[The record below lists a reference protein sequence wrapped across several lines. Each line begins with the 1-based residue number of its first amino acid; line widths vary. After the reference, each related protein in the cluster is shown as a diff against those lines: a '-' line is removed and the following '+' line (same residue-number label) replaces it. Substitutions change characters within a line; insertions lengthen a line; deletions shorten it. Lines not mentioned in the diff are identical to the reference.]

1 MNIKDILHQPG
12 HVARTGVMPDR
23 SPFLS
28 IGKKG
33 QVVEGVISKISDK
46 ISISF
51 NGIEVAVPHSA
62 VRGATEGET
71 RKFQIM
77 DVSKD
82 NIVLK
87 EVGNTYSQ
95 GSTRALASTKVP
107 DNAGV
112 YSNNN
117 DVKVNAQVAAEDKE
131 AVKNIAI
138 LTGEDY
144 ASIEKEEGN
153 IENCKEDELERAA
166 QKVKEQKEWKEFYQE
181 SNKELCQQLKEGLEN
196 IQKQG
201 FLDQKSESQIAQ
213 VLREADIPPT
223 LENISRVVSALQMSL
238 VAGDMSDK
246 AKSYIISNGMPPTIE
261 NIYHGQYSGSDAYGM
276 SVYDQEIWESLKGQ
290 IEDIIDIAGLGMQTA
305 TDDAKWLLANDLPV
319 TIDNLRTL
327 DVLRDIKDNTTLD
340 KALVQIVQAM
350 AAGSGAEQAL
360 LDTSQ
365 FTIARDLINSFNAV
379 NDGDIVTAIKIIAN
393 NAISNNA
400 IQYNTGGNGEVQE
413 LNLALL
419 KQAGMENEN
428 NGTGS
433 TAVIPENITDG
444 MSEQEIQAVIAKKN
458 IAEICLKM
466 TVQSVGVMAEKG
478 INIET
483 APLENIVKE
492 LRDIENA
499 YYMSRYGISAEMAD
513 KELGLMQEALQ
524 KTSDIANAPASVI
537 GMGIRQM
544 NLISF
549 NELHAAAVSETAN
562 KNQFMEIYEK
572 VATEPDKNFGDS
584 IEKAFQ
590 RSVPDILQSLGL
602 EDTQANE
609 RAVRILG
616 YNSMEITEDNIN
628 AVKEYDASL
637 NRIIDNMKPS
647 VVLDII
653 RNGSNPLEKSVEE
666 LDRELAGIASDK
678 GVTQEE
684 KYSRYLW
691 QLERSNSI
699 TEQER
704 DGYIGV
710 YRLLNNIEKTDG
722 AAIGAVI
729 QSKREMTLGNLLS
742 AVRSIKGRGIDVE
755 VDNNYGRLEGLVY
768 HSKPITA
775 QIDSGFNPDNNENG
789 SNSGNRYYQG
799 LVSEAID
806 NITPD
811 SVNEISDGDMEKLLN
826 TSLEKFAEEMKSR
839 SPENKLMREYYDKQA
854 EEVRDMMQNR
864 AEADLYL
871 ANMQIPSTVASLGAA
886 IQMVKEGY
894 SPVKDCYGR
903 RNILGEKEKKEFEE
917 AADSM
922 AESLGSE
929 ESIKAE
935 CEKTRKY
942 MEEILSRSYCAP
954 DITSDELMKLKS
966 LGRGIQLHGMMAG
979 RRSYDIPIV
988 TGDTITNMNVTV
1000 LSGQGD
1006 KGKVKISVGN
1016 AGAESEP
1023 GKHINI
1029 SAEFKIS
1036 NGAVKGLVVCSN
1048 RESYEAVQES
1058 SMELKREMKEAGFE
1072 VKNIS
1077 CSLGAVRGG
1086 IIDEKINLDD
1096 NTSTASLYKAAKITA
1111 CYLSDIIKNIESQ

>member
-1 MNIKDILHQPG
+1 MNIKDIMHPQAA
-12 HVARTGVMPDR
+12 ARTGAMPDKN
-23 SPFLS
+23 PFLS
-28 IGKKG
+28 IGRKG
-33 QVVEGVISKISDK
+33 QVVEGVVSKVSDK

-62 VRGATEGET
+62 VRNATEGET

-87 EVGNTYSQ
+87 EVGNTYNQ
-95 GSTRALASTKVP
+95 GMPVTPASAKVP
-107 DNAGV
+107 ENAGV
-112 YSNNN
+112 YSKNSNIK
-117 DVKVNAQVAAEDKE
+117 DNAQVAAEDKE

-144 ASIEKEEGN
+144 ESIEKEEGS
-153 IENCKEDELERAA
+153 IEDCKEDDLERAA
-166 QKVKEQKEWKEFYQE
+166 QRVKEQKEWKEFYQE
-181 SNKELCQQLKEGLEN
+181 SNKELCRQLQEGLEN

-213 VLREADIPPT
+213 ILREADIPAT
-223 LENISRVVSALQMSL
+223 LDNISRVVSALQMSQTAW
-238 VAGDMSDK
+238 VMSDN
-246 AKSYIISNGMPPTIE
+246 AKSYIISKGMSPTIE
-261 NIYHGQYSGSDAYGM
+261 NIYHGQYSGSDAYDM
-276 SVYDQEIWESLKGQ
+276 SVYDQELWGQLEGQ
-290 IEDIIDIAGLGMQTA
+290 IEDIIGLAGLGTQTA
-305 TDDAKWLLANDLPV
+305 TDDAKWLLANDLPI

-327 DVLRDIKDNTTLD
+327 DVLRGIKENMTLD

-350 AAGSGAEQAL
+350 AAGSEAEQAV

-365 FTIARDLINSFNAV
+365 FIIARDIINGFNSV
-379 NDGDIVTAIKIIAN
+379 KDGDIITAINIMAN
-393 NAISNNA
+393 NAA
-400 IQYNTGGNGEVQE
+400 QYNTGADGEVQE
-413 LNLALL
+413 LSLALL
-419 KQAGMENEN
+419 KQAGKENEN
-428 NGTGS
+428 NS
-433 TAVIPENITDG
+433 NSAANTAVIPENIIDG

-466 TVQSVGVMAEKG
+466 TVQSVGLMAGKG
-478 INIET
+478 INVET
-483 APLENIVKE
+483 APLESIVKE
-492 LRDIENA
+492 LREIENA
-499 YYMSRYGISAEMAD
+499 YYMARFGIQGDMAD

-562 KNQFMEIYEK
+562 RNQFMETYEK

-602 EDTQANE
+602 EDTQANK

-616 YNSMEITEDNIN
+616 YNSMEITEDNIS

-647 VVLDII
+647 VVLDMI
-653 RNGSNPLEKSVEE
+653 RNGSNPLNKSIEE
-666 LDRELAGIASDK
+666 LDRELAGIAYDK
-678 GVTQEE
+678 GVTPEE

-691 QLERSNSI
+691 QLERSNAI

-742 AVRSIKGRGIDVE
+742 AVRSIKGSGIDVE
-755 VDNNYGRLEGLVY
+755 VDNDYGRLESLVY
-768 HSKPITA
+768 HSKPITM
-775 QIDSGFNPDNNENG
+775 QLDSGFNPDNRDNG
-789 SNSGNRYYQG
+789 QDSGNRYYQG

-811 SVNEISDGDMEKLLN
+811 SVNEMSDGDMEKILD

-871 ANMQIPSTVASLGAA
+871 ANMQIPVTVASLGAA
-886 IQMVKEGY
+886 IQMIKEGY
-894 SPVKDCYGR
+894 SPVKECYNR

-917 AADSM
+917 TADNM
-922 AESLGSE
+922 AESLDSE
-929 ESIKAE
+929 ESIKSE
-935 CEKTRKY
+935 CEKARKY
-942 MEEILSRSYCAP
+942 MEEILSRSYCEP

-979 RRSYDIPIV
+979 RRSYDIPVI
-988 TGDTITNMNVTV
+988 TGDTVTNMNVTI
-1000 LSGQGD
+1000 LSGQDD
-1006 KGKVKISVGN
+1006 KGKVRISISNANEDGN
-1016 AGAESEP
+1016 GQNL
-1023 GKHINI
+1023 NI

-1036 NGAVKGLVVCSN
+1036 GSAVKGIVSCSN
-1048 RESYEAVQES
+1048 REAYEMVKES
-1058 SMELKREMKEAGFE
+1058 SMELKENMADAGFE

-1077 CSLGAVRGG
+1077 CSLGTPRGG
-1086 IIDEKINLDD
+1086 IPDEKINLG
-1096 NTSTASLYKAAKITA
+1096 NNASTSVLYKAAKIAT
-1111 CYLSDIIKNIESQ
+1111 CYLSGIVKNIENQ

>member
-1 MNIKDILHQPG
+1 MNIKDIMHPQAA
-12 HVARTGVMPDR
+12 ARTGAMPDKN
-23 SPFLS
+23 PFLS
-28 IGKKG
+28 IGRKG
-33 QVVEGVISKISDK
+33 QVVEGVVSKVSDK

-62 VRGATEGET
+62 VRNATEGET

-87 EVGNTYSQ
+87 EVGNTYNQ
-95 GSTRALASTKVP
+95 GMPVTPASAKVP
-107 DNAGV
+107 ENAGV
-112 YSNNN
+112 YSKNSNIK
-117 DVKVNAQVAAEDKE
+117 DNAQVAAEDKE

-144 ASIEKEEGN
+144 ESIEKEEGS
-153 IENCKEDELERAA
+153 IEDCKEDDLERAA
-166 QKVKEQKEWKEFYQE
+166 QRVKEQKEWKEFYQE
-181 SNKELCQQLKEGLEN
+181 SNKELCRQLQEGLEN

-213 VLREADIPPT
+213 ILREADIPAT
-223 LENISRVVSALQMSL
+223 LDNISRVVSALQMSQTAW
-238 VAGDMSDK
+238 VMSDN
-246 AKSYIISNGMPPTIE
+246 AKSYIISKGMSPTIE
-261 NIYHGQYSGSDAYGM
+261 NIYHGQYSGSDAYDM
-276 SVYDQEIWESLKGQ
+276 SVYDQELWGQLEGQ
-290 IEDIIDIAGLGMQTA
+290 IEDIIGLAGLGTQTA
-305 TDDAKWLLANDLPV
+305 TDDAKWLLANDLPI

-327 DVLRDIKDNTTLD
+327 DVLRGIKENMTLD

-350 AAGSGAEQAL
+350 AAGSEAEQAV

-365 FTIARDLINSFNAV
+365 FIIARDIINGFNSV
-379 NDGDIVTAIKIIAN
+379 KDGDIITAINIMAN
-393 NAISNNA
+393 NAA
-400 IQYNTGGNGEVQE
+400 QYNTGADGEVQE
-413 LNLALL
+413 LSLALL
-419 KQAGMENEN
+419 KQAGKENEN
-428 NGTGS
+428 NS
-433 TAVIPENITDG
+433 NSAANTAVIPENIIDG

-466 TVQSVGVMAEKG
+466 TVQSVGLMAGKG
-478 INIET
+478 INVET
-483 APLENIVKE
+483 APLESIVKE
-492 LRDIENA
+492 LREIENA
-499 YYMSRYGISAEMAD
+499 YYMARFGIQGDMAD

-562 KNQFMEIYEK
+562 RNQFMETYEK

-616 YNSMEITEDNIN
+616 YNSMEITEDNIS

-647 VVLDII
+647 VVLDMI
-653 RNGSNPLEKSVEE
+653 RNGSNPLNKSIEE
-666 LDRELAGIASDK
+666 LDRELAGIAYDK
-678 GVTQEE
+678 GVTPEE

-691 QLERSNSI
+691 QLERSNAI

-742 AVRSIKGRGIDVE
+742 AVRSIKGSGIDVE
-755 VDNNYGRLEGLVY
+755 VDNDYGRLESLVY
-768 HSKPITA
+768 HSKPITM
-775 QIDSGFNPDNNENG
+775 QLDSGFNPDSGESG
-789 SNSGNRYYQG
+789 QDSGNRYYQG

-811 SVNEISDGDMEKLLN
+811 SVNEMSDGDMEKILD

-871 ANMQIPSTVASLGAA
+871 ANMQIPVTVASLGAA
-886 IQMVKEGY
+886 IQMIKEGY
-894 SPVKDCYGR
+894 SPVKECYNR

-917 AADSM
+917 TADNM
-922 AESLGSE
+922 AESLDSE
-929 ESIKAE
+929 ESIKSE
-935 CEKTRKY
+935 CEKARKY
-942 MEEILSRSYCAP
+942 MEEILSRSYCEP

-979 RRSYDIPIV
+979 RRSYDIPVI
-988 TGDTITNMNVTV
+988 TGDTVTNMNVTI
-1000 LSGQGD
+1000 LSGQDD
-1006 KGKVKISVGN
+1006 KGKVRISISNANEDGN
-1016 AGAESEP
+1016 GQNL
-1023 GKHINI
+1023 NI

-1036 NGAVKGLVVCSN
+1036 GSAVKGIVSCSN
-1048 RESYEAVQES
+1048 RESYEAVKES
-1058 SMELKREMKEAGFE
+1058 SMELKENMADAGFE

-1077 CSLGAVRGG
+1077 CSLGTPRGG
-1086 IIDEKINLDD
+1086 IPDEKINLG
-1096 NTSTASLYKAAKITA
+1096 NNASTSVLYKAAKIAT
-1111 CYLSDIIKNIESQ
+1111 CYLSGIVKNIENQ

>member
-1 MNIKDILHQPG
+1 MNIKDIMHPQAA
-12 HVARTGVMPDR
+12 ARTGAMPDKN
-23 SPFLS
+23 PFLS
-28 IGKKG
+28 IGRKG
-33 QVVEGVISKISDK
+33 QVVEGVVSKVSDK

-62 VRGATEGET
+62 VRNATEGET

-87 EVGNTYSQ
+87 EVGNTYNQ
-95 GSTRALASTKVP
+95 GMPVTPASAKVP
-107 DNAGV
+107 ENAGV
-112 YSNNN
+112 YSKNSNIK
-117 DVKVNAQVAAEDKE
+117 DNAQVAAEDKE

-144 ASIEKEEGN
+144 ESIEKEEGS
-153 IENCKEDELERAA
+153 IEGCKEEDLERAA
-166 QKVKEQKEWKEFYQE
+166 QRVKEQKEWKDFYQE
-181 SNKELCQQLKEGLEN
+181 SNKELCRQLQEGLEN

-213 VLREADIPPT
+213 ILREADIPAT
-223 LENISRVVSALQMSL
+223 LENISRVVSALQMSQTAW
-238 VAGDMSDK
+238 VMSDN
-246 AKSYIISNGMPPTIE
+246 AKSYIISKGMSPTIE
-261 NIYHGQYSGSDAYGM
+261 NIYHGQYSGSDAYDM
-276 SVYDQEIWESLKGQ
+276 SVYDQELWGQLEGQ
-290 IEDIIDIAGLGMQTA
+290 IEDIIGLAGLGTQTA
-305 TDDAKWLLANDLPV
+305 TDDAKWLLANDLPI

-327 DVLRDIKDNTTLD
+327 DVLRGIKENMTLD

-350 AAGSGAEQAL
+350 AAGSEAEQAV

-365 FTIARDLINSFNAV
+365 FIIARDIINGFNSV
-379 NDGDIVTAIKIIAN
+379 KDGDIITAINIMAN
-393 NAISNNA
+393 NAA
-400 IQYNTGGNGEVQE
+400 QYNTGADGEVQE
-413 LNLALL
+413 LSLALL
-419 KQAGMENEN
+419 KQAGKENEN
-428 NGTGS
+428 NS
-433 TAVIPENITDG
+433 NSAANTAVIPENIIDG

-466 TVQSVGVMAEKG
+466 TVQSVGLMAGKG
-478 INIET
+478 INVET

-492 LRDIENA
+492 LREIENA
-499 YYMSRYGISAEMAD
+499 YYMARFGIQGDMAD

-562 KNQFMEIYEK
+562 RNQFMETYEK

-616 YNSMEITEDNIN
+616 YNSMEITEDNIS

-647 VVLDII
+647 VVLDMI
-653 RNGSNPLEKSVEE
+653 RNGSNPLNKSIEE
-666 LDRELAGIASDK
+666 LDRELAGIAYDK
-678 GVTQEE
+678 GVTPEE

-691 QLERSNSI
+691 QLERSNAI

-742 AVRSIKGRGIDVE
+742 AVRSIKGSGIDVE
-755 VDNNYGRLEGLVY
+755 VDNDYGRLESLVY
-768 HSKPITA
+768 HSKPITM
-775 QIDSGFNPDNNENG
+775 QLDSGFNPDNRDNG
-789 SNSGNRYYQG
+789 QDSGNRYYQG

-811 SVNEISDGDMEKLLN
+811 SVNEMSDGDMEKILD

-871 ANMQIPSTVASLGAA
+871 ANMQIPVTVASLGAA
-886 IQMVKEGY
+886 IQMIKEGY
-894 SPVKDCYGR
+894 SPVKECYNR

-917 AADSM
+917 TADNM
-922 AESLGSE
+922 AEALDSE
-929 ESIKAE
+929 ESIKSE
-935 CEKTRKY
+935 CEKARKY
-942 MEEILSRSYCAP
+942 MEEILSRSYCEP

-979 RRSYDIPIV
+979 RRSYDIPVI
-988 TGDTITNMNVTV
+988 TGDTVTNMNVTI
-1000 LSGQGD
+1000 LSGQDD
-1006 KGKVKISVGN
+1006 KGKVRISISNANEDGN
-1016 AGAESEP
+1016 GQNL
-1023 GKHINI
+1023 NI

-1036 NGAVKGLVVCSN
+1036 GSAVKGIVSCSN
-1048 RESYEAVQES
+1048 REAYEMVKES
-1058 SMELKREMKEAGFE
+1058 SMELKENMADAGFE

-1077 CSLGAVRGG
+1077 CSLGTPRGG
-1086 IIDEKINLDD
+1086 IPDEKINLG
-1096 NTSTASLYKAAKITA
+1096 NNASTSVLYKAAKIAT
-1111 CYLSDIIKNIESQ
+1111 CYLSGVVKNIENQ

>member
-1 MNIKDILHQPG
+1 M
-12 HVARTGVMPDR
+12 
-23 SPFLS
+23 
-28 IGKKG
+28 
-33 QVVEGVISKISDK
+33 
-46 ISISF
+46 
-51 NGIEVAVPHSA
+51 
-62 VRGATEGET
+62 
-71 RKFQIM
+71 
-77 DVSKD
+77 
-82 NIVLK
+82 
-87 EVGNTYSQ
+87 
-95 GSTRALASTKVP
+95 
-107 DNAGV
+107 
-112 YSNNN
+112 
-117 DVKVNAQVAAEDKE
+117 AAEDKE

-144 ASIEKEEGN
+144 ESIEKEEGS
-153 IENCKEDELERAA
+153 IEDCKEEDLERAA
-166 QKVKEQKEWKEFYQE
+166 QRVKEQKEWKEFYQE
-181 SNKELCQQLKEGLEN
+181 SNKELCRQLQEGLEN

-213 VLREADIPPT
+213 ILREADIPTT
-223 LENISRVVSALQMSL
+223 LENISRVVSALQMSQTAW
-238 VAGDMSDK
+238 VMSDN
-246 AKSYIISNGMPPTIE
+246 AKSYIISKGMSPTIE
-261 NIYHGQYSGSDAYGM
+261 NIYHGQYSGSDAYDM
-276 SVYDQEIWESLKGQ
+276 SVYDQELWGQLKGQ
-290 IEDIIDIAGLGMQTA
+290 IEDIIGLAGLGTQTA
-305 TDDAKWLLANDLPV
+305 TDDAKWLLANDLPI

-327 DVLRDIKDNTTLD
+327 DVLRGIKENMTLD

-350 AAGSGAEQAL
+350 AAGSEAEQAV

-365 FTIARDLINSFNAV
+365 FIIARDIINGFNSV
-379 NDGDIVTAIKIIAN
+379 KDGDIITAINIMAN
-393 NAISNNA
+393 NAA
-400 IQYNTGGNGEVQE
+400 QYNTGADGEVQE
-413 LNLALL
+413 LSLALL
-419 KQAGMENEN
+419 KQAGKENEN
-428 NGTGS
+428 NS
-433 TAVIPENITDG
+433 NSAANTAVIPENIIDG

-466 TVQSVGVMAEKG
+466 TVQSVGLMAGKG
-478 INIET
+478 INVET
-483 APLENIVKE
+483 APLESIVKE
-492 LRDIENA
+492 LREIENA
-499 YYMSRYGISAEMAD
+499 YYMARFGIQGDMAD

-562 KNQFMEIYEK
+562 RNQFMETYEK

-616 YNSMEITEDNIN
+616 YNSMEITEDNIS

-647 VVLDII
+647 VVLDMI
-653 RNGSNPLEKSVEE
+653 RNGSNPLNKSIEE
-666 LDRELAGIASDK
+666 LDRELAGIAYDK
-678 GVTQEE
+678 GVTPEE

-691 QLERSNSI
+691 QLERSNAI

-742 AVRSIKGRGIDVE
+742 AVRSIKGSGIDVE
-755 VDNNYGRLEGLVY
+755 VDNDYGRLESLVY
-768 HSKPITA
+768 HSKPITM
-775 QIDSGFNPDNNENG
+775 QLDSGFNPDSGESG
-789 SNSGNRYYQG
+789 QDSGNRYYQG

-811 SVNEISDGDMEKLLN
+811 SVNEMSDGDMEKILD

-871 ANMQIPSTVASLGAA
+871 ANMQIPVTVASLGAA
-886 IQMVKEGY
+886 IQMIKEGY
-894 SPVKDCYGR
+894 SPIKECYNR

-917 AADSM
+917 TADNM
-922 AESLGSE
+922 AESLDSE
-929 ESIKAE
+929 ESIKSE
-935 CEKTRKY
+935 CEKARKY
-942 MEEILSRSYCAP
+942 MEEILSRSYCEP

-979 RRSYDIPIV
+979 RRSYDIPVI
-988 TGDTITNMNVTV
+988 TGDTVTNMNVTI
-1000 LSGQGD
+1000 LSGQDD
-1006 KGKVKISVGN
+1006 KGKVRISISNANEDGN
-1016 AGAESEP
+1016 GQNL
-1023 GKHINI
+1023 NI

-1036 NGAVKGLVVCSN
+1036 GSAVKGIVSCSN
-1048 RESYEAVQES
+1048 REAYEMVKES
-1058 SMELKREMKEAGFE
+1058 SMELKENMANHRF
-1072 VKNIS
+1072 
-1077 CSLGAVRGG
+1077 
-1086 IIDEKINLDD
+1086 
-1096 NTSTASLYKAAKITA
+1096 
-1111 CYLSDIIKNIESQ
+1111 

>member
-1 MNIKDILHQPG
+1 MNIKDIMHPQ
-12 HVARTGVMPDR
+12 VAARTGAMPDK

-28 IGKKG
+28 IGRKG
-33 QVVEGVISKISDK
+33 QVVEGVVSKVSDK

-62 VRGATEGET
+62 VRNATEGAT

-87 EVGNTYSQ
+87 EVGNTYNQ
-95 GSTRALASTKVP
+95 GMPVTPASAKVP
-107 DNAGV
+107 ENAGV
-112 YSNNN
+112 YSKNSNIK
-117 DVKVNAQVAAEDKE
+117 DNAQAAAEDKE

-144 ASIEKEEGN
+144 ESIEKEEGS
-153 IENCKEDELERAA
+153 IEDCKEEDLGRAA
-166 QKVKEQKEWKEFYQE
+166 QRVKEQKEWKEFYQE
-181 SNKELCQQLKEGLEN
+181 SNKELCRQLQEGLEN

-213 VLREADIPPT
+213 ILREADIPAT
-223 LENISRVVSALQMSL
+223 LENISRVVSALQMSQTAW
-238 VAGDMSDK
+238 VMSDN
-246 AKSYIISNGMPPTIE
+246 AKSYIISKGMPPTIE
-261 NIYHGQYSGSDAYGM
+261 NIYHGQYSGSDAYDM
-276 SVYDQEIWESLKGQ
+276 SVYDQELWGQLKGQ
-290 IEDIIDIAGLGMQTA
+290 IEDIIGLAGLGTQTA
-305 TDDAKWLLANDLPV
+305 TDDAKWLLANDMPI

-327 DVLRDIKDNTTLD
+327 DVLRDIKDNMTLD

-350 AAGSGAEQAL
+350 AAGSEAEQAV

-365 FTIARDLINSFNAV
+365 FIIARDIINSFNSV
-379 NDGDIVTAIKIIAN
+379 KDGDIITAINIMAN
-393 NAISNNA
+393 NATL
-400 IQYNTGGNGEVQE
+400 YNTGTDGEVQE
-413 LNLALL
+413 INLAIL
-419 KQAGMENEN
+419 KQAGKENEI
-428 NGTGS
+428 NGGS
-433 TAVIPENITDG
+433 AADAPVIPENIIDG

-466 TVQSVGVMAEKG
+466 TVQSVGLMAGKG

-492 LRDIENA
+492 LREIENA
-499 YYMSRYGISAEMAD
+499 YYMARFGIQGDMAD

-562 KNQFMEIYEK
+562 RNQFLETYEK

-616 YNSMEITEDNIN
+616 YNSMEITEDNIS

-647 VVLDII
+647 VVLDMI
-653 RNGSNPLEKSVEE
+653 RNGSNPLNKSIEE
-666 LDRELAGIASDK
+666 LDRELAGIAYDK
-678 GVTQEE
+678 GVTPEE

-691 QLERSNSI
+691 QLERSNAI

-742 AVRSIKGRGIDVE
+742 AVRSIKGSGIDVE
-755 VDNNYGRLEGLVY
+755 VDNDYGKLESIIY
-768 HSKPITA
+768 HSKPITM
-775 QIDSGFNPDNNENG
+775 QLDSGFNPDKGESG
-789 SNSGNRYYQG
+789 QDSGNRYYQG
-799 LVSEAID
+799 LVSEAMD

-811 SVNEISDGDMEKLLN
+811 SVNEMSDGDMEKILD

-871 ANMQIPSTVASLGAA
+871 ASMQIPVTVASLGAA
-886 IQMVKEGY
+886 IQMIKEGY
-894 SPVKDCYGR
+894 SPVKECYNR

-917 AADSM
+917 TADNM
-922 AESLGSE
+922 AEALDSE
-929 ESIKAE
+929 ESIKSE
-935 CEKTRKY
+935 CEKARKY
-942 MEEILSRSYCAP
+942 MEEILSRSYCEP

-979 RRSYDIPIV
+979 RRSYDIPVI
-988 TGDTITNMNVTV
+988 TGDTVTNMNVTI
-1000 LSGQGD
+1000 LSGKDD
-1006 KGKVKISVGN
+1006 KGKVKISVSNANEDGN
-1016 AGAESEP
+1016 AQNL
-1023 GKHINI
+1023 NI

-1036 NGAVKGLVVCSN
+1036 GSAVKGIVSCSS
-1048 RESYEAVQES
+1048 REAYEMVKES
-1058 SMELKREMKEAGFE
+1058 SMELKESMADAGFE

-1077 CSLGAVRGG
+1077 CSLGTLRGG
-1086 IIDEKINLDD
+1086 IPDEKINLGS
-1096 NTSTASLYKAAKITA
+1096 NASTSVLYKAAKIAT
-1111 CYLSDIIKNIESQ
+1111 CYLSGIVKNIENQ

>member
-1 MNIKDILHQPG
+1 MNIKDIMHPQAA
-12 HVARTGVMPDR
+12 ARTGAMPDKN
-23 SPFLS
+23 PFLS
-28 IGKKG
+28 IGRKG
-33 QVVEGVISKISDK
+33 QVVEGVVSKVSDK

-62 VRGATEGET
+62 VRNATEGET

-87 EVGNTYSQ
+87 EVGNTYNQ
-95 GSTRALASTKVP
+95 GMPVTPASAKVP
-107 DNAGV
+107 ENAGV
-112 YSNNN
+112 YSKNSNIK
-117 DVKVNAQVAAEDKE
+117 DNAQVAAEDKE

-144 ASIEKEEGN
+144 ESIEKEEGS
-153 IENCKEDELERAA
+153 IEDCKEEDLERAA
-166 QKVKEQKEWKEFYQE
+166 QRVKEQKEWKEFYQE
-181 SNKELCQQLKEGLEN
+181 SNKELCRQLQEGLEN

-213 VLREADIPPT
+213 ILREADIPAT
-223 LENISRVVSALQMSL
+223 LENISRVVSALQMSQTAW
-238 VAGDMSDK
+238 VMSDN
-246 AKSYIISNGMPPTIE
+246 AKSYIISKGMSPTIE
-261 NIYHGQYSGSDAYGM
+261 NIYHGQYSGSDAYDM
-276 SVYDQEIWESLKGQ
+276 SVYDQELWGQLKGQ
-290 IEDIIDIAGLGMQTA
+290 IEDIIGLAGLGTQTA
-305 TDDAKWLLANDLPV
+305 TDDAKWLLANDLPI

-327 DVLRDIKDNTTLD
+327 DVLRGIKENMTLD

-350 AAGSGAEQAL
+350 AAGSEAEQAV

-365 FTIARDLINSFNAV
+365 FIIARDIINGFNSV
-379 NDGDIVTAIKIIAN
+379 KDGDIITAINIMAN
-393 NAISNNA
+393 NAA
-400 IQYNTGGNGEVQE
+400 QYNTGADGEVQE
-413 LNLALL
+413 LSLALL
-419 KQAGMENEN
+419 KQAGKENEN
-428 NGTGS
+428 NS
-433 TAVIPENITDG
+433 NSAANTAVIPENIIDG

-466 TVQSVGVMAEKG
+466 TVQSVGLMAGKG
-478 INIET
+478 INVET
-483 APLENIVKE
+483 APLESIVKE
-492 LRDIENA
+492 LREIENA
-499 YYMSRYGISAEMAD
+499 YYMARFGIQGDMAD

-562 KNQFMEIYEK
+562 RNQFMETYEK

-616 YNSMEITEDNIN
+616 YNSMEITEDNIS

-647 VVLDII
+647 VVLDMI
-653 RNGSNPLEKSVEE
+653 RNGSNPLNKSIEE
-666 LDRELAGIASDK
+666 LDRELAGIAYDK
-678 GVTQEE
+678 GVTPEE

-691 QLERSNSI
+691 QLERSNAI

-742 AVRSIKGRGIDVE
+742 AVRSIKGSGIDVE
-755 VDNNYGRLEGLVY
+755 VDNDYGRLESLVY
-768 HSKPITA
+768 HSKPITM
-775 QIDSGFNPDNNENG
+775 QLDSGFNPDSGESG
-789 SNSGNRYYQG
+789 QDSGNRYYQG

-811 SVNEISDGDMEKLLN
+811 SVNEMSDGDMEKILD

-871 ANMQIPSTVASLGAA
+871 ANMQIPVTVASLGAA
-886 IQMVKEGY
+886 IQMIKEGY
-894 SPVKDCYGR
+894 SPVKECYNR

-917 AADSM
+917 TADNM
-922 AESLGSE
+922 AESLDSE
-929 ESIKAE
+929 ESIKSE
-935 CEKTRKY
+935 CEKARKY
-942 MEEILSRSYCAP
+942 MEEILSRSYCEP

-979 RRSYDIPIV
+979 RRSYDIPVI
-988 TGDTITNMNVTV
+988 TGDTVTNMNVTI
-1000 LSGQGD
+1000 LSGQDD
-1006 KGKVKISVGN
+1006 KGKVRISISNANEDGN
-1016 AGAESEP
+1016 GQNL
-1023 GKHINI
+1023 NI

-1036 NGAVKGLVVCSN
+1036 GSAVKGIVSCSN
-1048 RESYEAVQES
+1048 RESYEAVKES
-1058 SMELKREMKEAGFE
+1058 SMELKEDMADAGFE

-1077 CSLGAVRGG
+1077 CSLGTPRGG
-1086 IIDEKINLDD
+1086 IPDEKINLG
-1096 NTSTASLYKAAKITA
+1096 NNASTSVLYKAAKIAT
-1111 CYLSDIIKNIESQ
+1111 CYLSGIVKNIENQ

>member
-1 MNIKDILHQPG
+1 MNIKDIMHPQAA
-12 HVARTGVMPDR
+12 ARTGAMPDKN
-23 SPFLS
+23 PFLS
-28 IGKKG
+28 IGRKG
-33 QVVEGVISKISDK
+33 QVVEGVVSKVSDK

-62 VRGATEGET
+62 VRNATEGET

-87 EVGNTYSQ
+87 EVGNTYNQ
-95 GSTRALASTKVP
+95 GMPVTPASAKVP
-107 DNAGV
+107 ENAGV
-112 YSNNN
+112 YSKNSNIK
-117 DVKVNAQVAAEDKE
+117 DNAQVAAEDKE

-144 ASIEKEEGN
+144 ESIEKEEGS
-153 IENCKEDELERAA
+153 IEDCKEEDLERAA
-166 QKVKEQKEWKEFYQE
+166 QRVKEQKEWKEFYQE
-181 SNKELCQQLKEGLEN
+181 SNKELCRQLQEGLEN

-213 VLREADIPPT
+213 ILREADIPAT
-223 LENISRVVSALQMSL
+223 LDNISRVVSALQMSQTAW
-238 VAGDMSDK
+238 VMSDN
-246 AKSYIISNGMPPTIE
+246 AKSYIISKGMSPTIE
-261 NIYHGQYSGSDAYGM
+261 NIYHGQYSGSDAYDM
-276 SVYDQEIWESLKGQ
+276 SVYDQELWGQLEGQ
-290 IEDIIDIAGLGMQTA
+290 IEDIIGLAGLGTQTA
-305 TDDAKWLLANDLPV
+305 TDDAKWLLANDLPI

-327 DVLRDIKDNTTLD
+327 DVLRGIKENMTLD

-350 AAGSGAEQAL
+350 AAGSEAEQAV

-365 FTIARDLINSFNAV
+365 FIIARDIINGFNSV
-379 NDGDIVTAIKIIAN
+379 KDGDIITAINIMAN
-393 NAISNNA
+393 NAA
-400 IQYNTGGNGEVQE
+400 QYNTGADGEVQE
-413 LNLALL
+413 LSLALL
-419 KQAGMENEN
+419 KQAGKENEN
-428 NGTGS
+428 NGNS
-433 TAVIPENITDG
+433 AANTAVIPENIIDG

-466 TVQSVGVMAEKG
+466 TVQSVGLMAGKG
-478 INIET
+478 INVET

-492 LRDIENA
+492 LREIENA
-499 YYMSRYGISAEMAD
+499 YYMARFGIQGDMAD

-562 KNQFMEIYEK
+562 RNQFMETYEK

-616 YNSMEITEDNIN
+616 YNSMEITEDNIS

-647 VVLDII
+647 VVLDMI
-653 RNGSNPLEKSVEE
+653 RNGSNPLNKSIEE
-666 LDRELAGIASDK
+666 LDRELAGIAYDK
-678 GVTQEE
+678 GVTPEE

-691 QLERSNSI
+691 QLERSNAI

-742 AVRSIKGRGIDVE
+742 AVRSIKGSGIDVE
-755 VDNNYGRLEGLVY
+755 VDNDYGRLESLVY
-768 HSKPITA
+768 HSKPITM
-775 QIDSGFNPDNNENG
+775 QLDSGFNPDNRDSGQDSG
-789 SNSGNRYYQG
+789 SRYYQG

-811 SVNEISDGDMEKLLN
+811 SVNEMSDGDMEKILD

-871 ANMQIPSTVASLGAA
+871 ANMQIPVTVASLGAA
-886 IQMVKEGY
+886 IQMIKEGY
-894 SPVKDCYGR
+894 SPVKECYNR

-917 AADSM
+917 TADNM
-922 AESLGSE
+922 AEALDSE
-929 ESIKAE
+929 ESIKSE
-935 CEKTRKY
+935 CEKARKY
-942 MEEILSRSYCAP
+942 MEEILSRSYCEP

-979 RRSYDIPIV
+979 RRSYDIPVI
-988 TGDTITNMNVTV
+988 TGDTVTNMNVTI
-1000 LSGQGD
+1000 LSGQDD
-1006 KGKVKISVGN
+1006 KGKVRISISNANEDGN
-1016 AGAESEP
+1016 GQDL
-1023 GKHINI
+1023 NI

-1036 NGAVKGLVVCSN
+1036 GSAVKGIVSCSN
-1048 RESYEAVQES
+1048 REAYEMVKES
-1058 SMELKREMKEAGFE
+1058 SMELKENMADAGFE

-1077 CSLGAVRGG
+1077 CSLGTPRGG
-1086 IIDEKINLDD
+1086 IPDEKINLG
-1096 NTSTASLYKAAKITA
+1096 NNASTSVLYKAAKIAT
-1111 CYLSDIIKNIESQ
+1111 CYLSGVVKNIENQ

>member
-1 MNIKDILHQPG
+1 MNIKDIMHPQAA
-12 HVARTGVMPDR
+12 ARTGAMPDKN
-23 SPFLS
+23 PFLS
-28 IGKKG
+28 IGRKG
-33 QVVEGVISKISDK
+33 QVVEGVVSKVSDK

-62 VRGATEGET
+62 VRNATEGET

-87 EVGNTYSQ
+87 EVGNTYNQ
-95 GSTRALASTKVP
+95 GMPVTPASAKVP
-107 DNAGV
+107 ENAGV
-112 YSNNN
+112 YSKNSNIK
-117 DVKVNAQVAAEDKE
+117 DNAQVAAEDKE

-144 ASIEKEEGN
+144 ESIEKEEGS
-153 IENCKEDELERAA
+153 IEDCKEEDLERAA
-166 QKVKEQKEWKEFYQE
+166 QRVKEQKEWKEFYQE
-181 SNKELCQQLKEGLEN
+181 SNKELCRQLQEGLEN

-213 VLREADIPPT
+213 ILREADIPAT
-223 LENISRVVSALQMSL
+223 LENISRVVSALQMSQTAW
-238 VAGDMSDK
+238 VMSDN
-246 AKSYIISNGMPPTIE
+246 AKSYIISKGMSPTIE
-261 NIYHGQYSGSDAYGM
+261 NIYHGQYSGSDAYDM
-276 SVYDQEIWESLKGQ
+276 SVYDQELWGQLKGQ
-290 IEDIIDIAGLGMQTA
+290 IEDIIGLAGLGTQTA
-305 TDDAKWLLANDLPV
+305 TDDAKWLLANDLPI

-327 DVLRDIKDNTTLD
+327 DVLRGIKENMTLD

-350 AAGSGAEQAL
+350 AAGSEAEQAV

-365 FTIARDLINSFNAV
+365 FIIARDIINGFNSV
-379 NDGDIVTAIKIIAN
+379 KDGDIITAINIMAN
-393 NAISNNA
+393 NAA
-400 IQYNTGGNGEVQE
+400 QYNTGADGEVQE
-413 LNLALL
+413 LSLALL
-419 KQAGMENEN
+419 KQAGKENEN
-428 NGTGS
+428 NS
-433 TAVIPENITDG
+433 NSAANTAVIPENIIDG

-466 TVQSVGVMAEKG
+466 TVQSVGLMAGKG
-478 INIET
+478 INVET
-483 APLENIVKE
+483 APLESIVKE
-492 LRDIENA
+492 LREIENA
-499 YYMSRYGISAEMAD
+499 YYMARFGIQGDMAD

-562 KNQFMEIYEK
+562 RNQFMETYEK

-616 YNSMEITEDNIN
+616 YNSMEITEDNIS

-647 VVLDII
+647 VVLDMI
-653 RNGSNPLEKSVEE
+653 RNGSNPLNKSIEE
-666 LDRELAGIASDK
+666 LDRELAGIAYDK
-678 GVTQEE
+678 GVTPEE

-691 QLERSNSI
+691 QLERSNAI

-742 AVRSIKGRGIDVE
+742 AVRSIKGSGIDVE
-755 VDNNYGRLEGLVY
+755 VDNDYGRLESLVY
-768 HSKPITA
+768 HSKPITM
-775 QIDSGFNPDNNENG
+775 QLDSGFNPDSGESG
-789 SNSGNRYYQG
+789 QDSGNRYYQG

-811 SVNEISDGDMEKLLN
+811 SVNEMSDGDMEKILD

-871 ANMQIPSTVASLGAA
+871 ANMQIPVTVASLGAA
-886 IQMVKEGY
+886 IQMIKEGY
-894 SPVKDCYGR
+894 SPVKECYNR

-917 AADSM
+917 TADNM
-922 AESLGSE
+922 AESLDSE
-929 ESIKAE
+929 ESIKSE
-935 CEKTRKY
+935 CEKARKY
-942 MEEILSRSYCAP
+942 MEEILSRSYCEP

-979 RRSYDIPIV
+979 RRSYDIPVI
-988 TGDTITNMNVTV
+988 TGDTVTNMNVTI
-1000 LSGQGD
+1000 LSGQDD
-1006 KGKVKISVGN
+1006 KGKVRISISNANEDGN
-1016 AGAESEP
+1016 GQNL
-1023 GKHINI
+1023 NI

-1036 NGAVKGLVVCSN
+1036 GSAVKGIVSCSN
-1048 RESYEAVQES
+1048 REAYEMVKES
-1058 SMELKREMKEAGFE
+1058 SMELKENMADAGFE

-1077 CSLGAVRGG
+1077 CSLGTPRGG
-1086 IIDEKINLDD
+1086 IPDEKINLG
-1096 NTSTASLYKAAKITA
+1096 NNASTSVLYKAAKIAT
-1111 CYLSDIIKNIESQ
+1111 CYLSGVVKNIENQ

>member
-1 MNIKDILHQPG
+1 MNVKDIMHQPG
-12 HVARTGVMPDR
+12 QAARAGIMQGK
-23 SPFLS
+23 SPFLA
-28 IGKKG
+28 IGSKG
-33 QVVEGVISKISDK
+33 QVVEGVISKVSDK

-51 NGIEVAVPHSA
+51 NGVEVAVPHSA
-62 VRGATEGET
+62 VRKATEGEV

-87 EVGNTYSQ
+87 EVGNTYNQ
-95 GSTRALASTKVP
+95 ESTKVLTSTKVP
-107 DNAGV
+107 DNAGI

-117 DVKVNAQVAAEDKE
+117 SIKGNQQAAENKE

-144 ASIEKEEGN
+144 ESIEKQEGN
-153 IENCKEDELERAA
+153 IENCKEESLERAA

-181 SNKELCQQLKEGLEN
+181 SNKELCRQLKEGLEN
-196 IQKQG
+196 IQKHG

-213 VLREADIPPT
+213 ILRDADIPAT
-223 LENISRVVSALQMSL
+223 LENISKVVSALNMSQTARL
-238 VAGDMSDK
+238 MSDN
-246 AKSYIISNGMPPTIE
+246 AKSYIVSKGMSPTIE
-261 NIYHGQYSGSDAYGM
+261 NIYHGQYSGSDAYDL
-276 SVYDQEIWESLKGQ
+276 SVYDEEAWEQLKGQ
-290 IEDIIDIAGLGMQTA
+290 IFDIIDLAGLDKQTA
-305 TDDAKWLLANDLPV
+305 QDDAKWLLANDLPITV
-319 TIDNLRTL
+319 ENLRTL
-327 DVLRDIKDNTTLD
+327 DVLRGIKNNMTLD
-340 KALVQIVQAM
+340 VALTQIVQAM
-350 AAGSGAEQAL
+350 AAGNEAEQAL

-365 FTIARDLINSFNAV
+365 FIIARDIIKGFNSV
-379 NDGDIVTAIKIIAN
+379 SDGDIVTAIKIMAN
-393 NAISNNA
+393 N
-400 IQYNTGGNGEVQE
+400 GGQE
-413 LNLALL
+413 LNFALL
-419 KQAGMENEN
+419 KQAGRENKD
-428 NGTGS
+428 NGSSNATI
-433 TAVIPENITDG
+433 IPENIIDG

-466 TVQSVGVMAEKG
+466 TIQSVGIMAGKG

-499 YYMSRYGISAEMAD
+499 YYMSRFGITADMAD

-524 KTSDIANAPASVI
+524 KTSDIANAPASII

-562 KNQFMEIYEK
+562 RNQFMEIYEK

-590 RSVPDILQSLGL
+590 KSVPDILQSLGL
-602 EDTQANE
+602 EDTKANE

-628 AVKEYDASL
+628 AVKDYDASL

-647 VVLDII
+647 IVLDII
-653 RNGSNPLEKSVEE
+653 RKGSNPLNKSIEE
-666 LDRELAGIASDK
+666 LDDELKNIATEK
-678 GVTQEE
+678 GVTPEE

-691 QLERSNSI
+691 QLERSNAI

-742 AVRSIKGRGIDVE
+742 AVRNINGKGIDVE

-768 HSKPITA
+768 HTKPVTM
-775 QIDSGFNPDNNENG
+775 QIDSGFNPDNKDNG
-789 SNSGNRYYQG
+789 QNSGNRYYQG

-811 SVNEISDGDMEKLLN
+811 SVNEISDGDMEKILD

-871 ANMQIPSTVASLGAA
+871 SNMQIPVTVASLGAA
-886 IQMVKEGY
+886 IQMIKENY

-903 RNILGEKEKKEFEE
+903 RNILGDKEKKEFEE
-917 AADSM
+917 TTENM
-922 AESLGSE
+922 AEALDSE

-935 CEKTRKY
+935 CEKTRQY
-942 MEEILSRSYCAP
+942 MEEILSRSYCEP
-954 DITSDELMKLKS
+954 GITSDELMKLKA

-979 RRSYDIPIV
+979 RRSYDIPVI
-988 TGDTITNMNVTV
+988 TGDTITNMNVTI
-1000 LSGQGD
+1000 LSGQED
-1006 KGKVKISVGN
+1006 KGKVKISAN
-1016 AGAESEP
+1016 NTDGAP
-1023 GKHINI
+1023 GTHLNI

-1036 NGAVKGLVVCSN
+1036 DGVIKGLVTCNS
-1048 RESYEAVQES
+1048 RECYEAVKES
-1058 SMELKREMKEAGFE
+1058 SMELKRNLANAGFE

-1077 CSLGAVRGG
+1077 LSLGRTTNNIPG
-1086 IIDEKINLDD
+1086 EKADLGSNV
-1096 NTSTASLYKAAKITA
+1096 STASLYKAAKIAT
-1111 CYLSDIIKNIESQ
+1111 CYISEIIKDIENSTES

>member
-1 MNIKDILHQPG
+1 MNIKDIMHPQAA
-12 HVARTGVMPDR
+12 ARTGAMPDKN
-23 SPFLS
+23 PFLS
-28 IGKKG
+28 IGRKG
-33 QVVEGVISKISDK
+33 QVVEGVVSKVSDK

-51 NGIEVAVPHSA
+51 NGIEVVVPHSA
-62 VRGATEGET
+62 VRNATEGET

-87 EVGNTYSQ
+87 EVGNTYNQ
-95 GSTRALASTKVP
+95 GMPVTPASAKVP
-107 DNAGV
+107 ENAGV
-112 YSNNN
+112 YSKNSNIK
-117 DVKVNAQVAAEDKE
+117 DNAQVAAEDKE

-144 ASIEKEEGN
+144 ESIEKEEGS
-153 IENCKEDELERAA
+153 IEDCKEEDLERAA
-166 QKVKEQKEWKEFYQE
+166 QRVKEQKEWKEFYQE
-181 SNKELCQQLKEGLEN
+181 SNKELCRQLQEGLEN

-213 VLREADIPPT
+213 ILREADIPAT
-223 LENISRVVSALQMSL
+223 LDNISRVVSALQMSQTAW
-238 VAGDMSDK
+238 VMSDN
-246 AKSYIISNGMPPTIE
+246 AKSYIISKGMSPTIE
-261 NIYHGQYSGSDAYGM
+261 NIYHGQYSGSDAYDM
-276 SVYDQEIWESLKGQ
+276 SVYDQELWGQLEGQ
-290 IEDIIDIAGLGMQTA
+290 IEDIIGLAGLGTQTA
-305 TDDAKWLLANDLPV
+305 TDDAKWLLANDLPI

-327 DVLRDIKDNTTLD
+327 DVLRGIKENMTLD

-350 AAGSGAEQAL
+350 AAGSEAEQAV

-365 FTIARDLINSFNAV
+365 FIIARDIINGFNSV
-379 NDGDIVTAIKIIAN
+379 KDGDIITAINIMAN
-393 NAISNNA
+393 NAA
-400 IQYNTGGNGEVQE
+400 QYNTGADGEVQE
-413 LNLALL
+413 LSLALL
-419 KQAGMENEN
+419 KQAGKENEN
-428 NGTGS
+428 NS
-433 TAVIPENITDG
+433 NSAANTAVIPENIIDG

-466 TVQSVGVMAEKG
+466 TVQSVGLMAGKG
-478 INIET
+478 INVET
-483 APLENIVKE
+483 APLESIVKE
-492 LRDIENA
+492 LREIENA
-499 YYMSRYGISAEMAD
+499 YYMARFGIQGDMAD

-562 KNQFMEIYEK
+562 RNQFMETYEK

-616 YNSMEITEDNIN
+616 YNSMEITEDNIS

-647 VVLDII
+647 VVLDMI
-653 RNGSNPLEKSVEE
+653 RNGSNPLNKSIEE
-666 LDRELAGIASDK
+666 LDRELAGIAYDK
-678 GVTQEE
+678 GVTPEE

-691 QLERSNSI
+691 QLERSNAI

-742 AVRSIKGRGIDVE
+742 AVRSIKGSGIDVE
-755 VDNNYGRLEGLVY
+755 VDNDYGRLESLVY
-768 HSKPITA
+768 HSKPITM
-775 QIDSGFNPDNNENG
+775 QLDSGFNPDSGESG
-789 SNSGNRYYQG
+789 QDSGNRYYQG

-811 SVNEISDGDMEKLLN
+811 SVNEMSDGDMEKILD

-871 ANMQIPSTVASLGAA
+871 ANMQIPVTVASLGAA
-886 IQMVKEGY
+886 IQMIKEGY
-894 SPVKDCYGR
+894 SPVKECYNR

-917 AADSM
+917 TADNM
-922 AESLGSE
+922 AESLDSE
-929 ESIKAE
+929 ESIKSE
-935 CEKTRKY
+935 CEKARKY
-942 MEEILSRSYCAP
+942 MEEILSRSYCEP

-979 RRSYDIPIV
+979 RRSYDIPVI
-988 TGDTITNMNVTV
+988 TGDTVTNMNVTI
-1000 LSGQGD
+1000 LSGQDD
-1006 KGKVKISVGN
+1006 KGKVRISISNANEDGN
-1016 AGAESEP
+1016 GQNL
-1023 GKHINI
+1023 NI

-1036 NGAVKGLVVCSN
+1036 GSAVKGIVSCSN
-1048 RESYEAVQES
+1048 RESYEAVKES
-1058 SMELKREMKEAGFE
+1058 SMELKENMADAGFE

-1077 CSLGAVRGG
+1077 CSLGTPRGG
-1086 IIDEKINLDD
+1086 IPDEKINLG
-1096 NTSTASLYKAAKITA
+1096 NNASTSVLYKAAKIAT
-1111 CYLSDIIKNIESQ
+1111 CYLSGIVKNIENQ

>member
-1 MNIKDILHQPG
+1 MNIKDIMHPQAA
-12 HVARTGVMPDR
+12 ARTGAMPDKN
-23 SPFLS
+23 PFLS
-28 IGKKG
+28 IGRKG
-33 QVVEGVISKISDK
+33 QVVEGVVSKVSDK

-62 VRGATEGET
+62 VRNATEGET

-87 EVGNTYSQ
+87 EVGNTYNQ
-95 GSTRALASTKVP
+95 GMPVTPASAKVP
-107 DNAGV
+107 ENAGV
-112 YSNNN
+112 YSKNSNIK
-117 DVKVNAQVAAEDKE
+117 DNAQVAAEDKE

-144 ASIEKEEGN
+144 ESIEKEEGS
-153 IENCKEDELERAA
+153 IEDCKEEDLERAA
-166 QKVKEQKEWKEFYQE
+166 QRVKEQKEWKEFYQE

-213 VLREADIPPT
+213 ILREADIPAT
-223 LENISRVVSALQMSL
+223 LENISRVVSALQMSQTAW
-238 VAGDMSDK
+238 VMSDN
-246 AKSYIISNGMPPTIE
+246 AKSYIISKGMSPTIE
-261 NIYHGQYSGSDAYGM
+261 NIYHGQYSGSDAYDM
-276 SVYDQEIWESLKGQ
+276 SVYDQELWGQLKGQ
-290 IEDIIDIAGLGMQTA
+290 IEDIIGLAGLGTQTA
-305 TDDAKWLLANDLPV
+305 TDDAKWLLANDLPI

-327 DVLRDIKDNTTLD
+327 DVLRGIKENMTLD

-350 AAGSGAEQAL
+350 AAGSEAEQAV

-365 FTIARDLINSFNAV
+365 FIIARDIINSFNSV
-379 NDGDIVTAIKIIAN
+379 KDGDIITAINIMAN
-393 NAISNNA
+393 NAA
-400 IQYNTGGNGEVQE
+400 QYNTGADDEVQE
-413 LNLALL
+413 LSLALL
-419 KQAGMENEN
+419 KQAGKENEN
-428 NGTGS
+428 NS
-433 TAVIPENITDG
+433 NSAANTAVIPENIIDG

-466 TVQSVGVMAEKG
+466 TVQSVGLMAGKG
-478 INIET
+478 INVET
-483 APLENIVKE
+483 APLESIVKE
-492 LRDIENA
+492 LREIENA
-499 YYMSRYGISAEMAD
+499 YYMARFGIQGDMAD

-562 KNQFMEIYEK
+562 RNQFMETYEK

-616 YNSMEITEDNIN
+616 YNSMEITEDNIS

-647 VVLDII
+647 VVLDMI
-653 RNGSNPLEKSVEE
+653 RNGSNPLNKSIEE
-666 LDRELAGIASDK
+666 LDRELAGIAYDK
-678 GVTQEE
+678 GVTPEE

-691 QLERSNSI
+691 QLERSNAI

-742 AVRSIKGRGIDVE
+742 AVRSIKGSGIDVE
-755 VDNNYGRLEGLVY
+755 VDNDYGRLESLVY
-768 HSKPITA
+768 HSKPITM
-775 QIDSGFNPDNNENG
+775 QLDSGFNPDNRDNG
-789 SNSGNRYYQG
+789 QDSGNRYYQG

-811 SVNEISDGDMEKLLN
+811 SVNEMSDGDMEKILD

-871 ANMQIPSTVASLGAA
+871 ANMQIPVTVASLGAA
-886 IQMVKEGY
+886 IQMIKEGY
-894 SPVKDCYGR
+894 SPVKECYNR
-903 RNILGEKEKKEFEE
+903 RNILGEKEKREFEE
-917 AADSM
+917 TADNM
-922 AESLGSE
+922 AEALDSE
-929 ESIKAE
+929 ESIKSE
-935 CEKTRKY
+935 CEKARKY
-942 MEEILSRSYCAP
+942 MEEILSRSYCEP

-979 RRSYDIPIV
+979 RRSYDIPVI
-988 TGDTITNMNVTV
+988 TGDTVTNMNVTI
-1000 LSGQGD
+1000 LSGQDD
-1006 KGKVKISVGN
+1006 KGKVRISISNANEDGN
-1016 AGAESEP
+1016 GQNL
-1023 GKHINI
+1023 NI

-1036 NGAVKGLVVCSN
+1036 GSAVKGIVSCSN
-1048 RESYEAVQES
+1048 REAYEMVKES
-1058 SMELKREMKEAGFE
+1058 SMELKENMADAGFE

-1077 CSLGAVRGG
+1077 CSLGTPRGG
-1086 IIDEKINLDD
+1086 IPDEKINLG
-1096 NTSTASLYKAAKITA
+1096 NNASTSVLYKAAKIAT
-1111 CYLSDIIKNIESQ
+1111 CYLSGIVKNIENH

>member
-1 MNIKDILHQPG
+1 MNIKDIMHPQAA
-12 HVARTGVMPDR
+12 ARTGAMPDKN
-23 SPFLS
+23 PFLS
-28 IGKKG
+28 IGRKG
-33 QVVEGVISKISDK
+33 QVVEGVVSKVSDK

-62 VRGATEGET
+62 VRNATEGET

-87 EVGNTYSQ
+87 EVGNTYNQ
-95 GSTRALASTKVP
+95 GMPVTPASAKVP
-107 DNAGV
+107 ENAGV
-112 YSNNN
+112 YSKNSNIK
-117 DVKVNAQVAAEDKE
+117 DNAQVAAEDKE

-144 ASIEKEEGN
+144 ESIEKEEGS
-153 IENCKEDELERAA
+153 IEDCKEEDFERAA
-166 QKVKEQKEWKEFYQE
+166 QRVKEQKEWKEFYQE
-181 SNKELCQQLKEGLEN
+181 SNKELCRQLQEGLEN

-213 VLREADIPPT
+213 ILREADIPAT
-223 LENISRVVSALQMSL
+223 LDNISRVVSALQMSQTAW
-238 VAGDMSDK
+238 VMSDN
-246 AKSYIISNGMPPTIE
+246 AKSYIISKGMSPTIE
-261 NIYHGQYSGSDAYGM
+261 NIYHGQYSGSDAYDM
-276 SVYDQEIWESLKGQ
+276 SVYDQELWGQLEGQ
-290 IEDIIDIAGLGMQTA
+290 IEDIIGLAGLGTQTA
-305 TDDAKWLLANDLPV
+305 TDDAKWLLANDLPI

-327 DVLRDIKDNTTLD
+327 DVLRGIKENMTLD

-350 AAGSGAEQAL
+350 AAGSEAEQAV

-365 FTIARDLINSFNAV
+365 FIIARDIINGFNSV
-379 NDGDIVTAIKIIAN
+379 KDGDIITAINIMAN
-393 NAISNNA
+393 NAA
-400 IQYNTGGNGEVQE
+400 QYNTGADGEVQE
-413 LNLALL
+413 LSLALL
-419 KQAGMENEN
+419 KQAGKENEN
-428 NGTGS
+428 NS
-433 TAVIPENITDG
+433 NSAANTAVIPENIIDG

-466 TVQSVGVMAEKG
+466 TVQSVGLMAGKG
-478 INIET
+478 INVET
-483 APLENIVKE
+483 APLESIVKE
-492 LRDIENA
+492 LREIENA
-499 YYMSRYGISAEMAD
+499 YYMARFGIQGDMAD

-562 KNQFMEIYEK
+562 RNQFMETYEK

-616 YNSMEITEDNIN
+616 YNSMEITEDNIS

-647 VVLDII
+647 VVLDMI
-653 RNGSNPLEKSVEE
+653 RNGSNPLNKSIEE
-666 LDRELAGIASDK
+666 LDRELAGIAYDK
-678 GVTQEE
+678 GVTPEE

-691 QLERSNSI
+691 QLERSNAI

-742 AVRSIKGRGIDVE
+742 AVRSIKGSGIDVE
-755 VDNNYGRLEGLVY
+755 VDNDYGRLESLVY
-768 HSKPITA
+768 HSKPITM
-775 QIDSGFNPDNNENG
+775 QLDSGFNPDSGESG
-789 SNSGNRYYQG
+789 QDSGNRYYQG

-811 SVNEISDGDMEKLLN
+811 SVNEMSDGDMEKILD

-871 ANMQIPSTVASLGAA
+871 ANMQIPVTVASLGAA
-886 IQMVKEGY
+886 IQMIKEGY
-894 SPVKDCYGR
+894 SPVKECYNR

-917 AADSM
+917 TADNM
-922 AESLGSE
+922 AESLDSE
-929 ESIKAE
+929 ESIKSE
-935 CEKTRKY
+935 CEKARKY
-942 MEEILSRSYCAP
+942 MEEILSRSYCEP

-979 RRSYDIPIV
+979 RRSYDIPVI
-988 TGDTITNMNVTV
+988 TGDTVTNMNVTI
-1000 LSGQGD
+1000 LSGQDD
-1006 KGKVKISVGN
+1006 KGKVRISISNANEDGN
-1016 AGAESEP
+1016 GQNL
-1023 GKHINI
+1023 NI

-1036 NGAVKGLVVCSN
+1036 GSAVKGIVSCSN
-1048 RESYEAVQES
+1048 RESYEAVKES
-1058 SMELKREMKEAGFE
+1058 SMELKENMADAGFE

-1077 CSLGAVRGG
+1077 CSLGTPRGG
-1086 IIDEKINLDD
+1086 IPDEKINLG
-1096 NTSTASLYKAAKITA
+1096 NNASTSVLYKAAKIAT
-1111 CYLSDIIKNIESQ
+1111 CYLSGIVKNIENQ

>member
-1 MNIKDILHQPG
+1 MNIKDIMHPQAA
-12 HVARTGVMPDR
+12 ARTGAMPDKN
-23 SPFLS
+23 PFLS
-28 IGKKG
+28 IGRKG
-33 QVVEGVISKISDK
+33 QVVEGVVSKVSDK

-62 VRGATEGET
+62 VRNATEGET

-87 EVGNTYSQ
+87 EVGNTYNQ
-95 GSTRALASTKVP
+95 GMPVTPASAKVP
-107 DNAGV
+107 ENAGV
-112 YSNNN
+112 YSKNSNIK
-117 DVKVNAQVAAEDKE
+117 DNAQVAAEDKE

-144 ASIEKEEGN
+144 ESIEKEEGS
-153 IENCKEDELERAA
+153 IEDCKEDDLERAA
-166 QKVKEQKEWKEFYQE
+166 QRVKEQKEWKEFYQE
-181 SNKELCQQLKEGLEN
+181 SNKELCRQLQEGLEN

-213 VLREADIPPT
+213 ILREADIPAT
-223 LENISRVVSALQMSL
+223 LDNISRVVSALQMSQTAW
-238 VAGDMSDK
+238 VMSDN
-246 AKSYIISNGMPPTIE
+246 AKSYIISKGMSPTIE
-261 NIYHGQYSGSDAYGM
+261 NIYHGQYSGSDAYDM
-276 SVYDQEIWESLKGQ
+276 SVYDQELWGQLEGQ
-290 IEDIIDIAGLGMQTA
+290 IEDIIGLAGLGTQTA
-305 TDDAKWLLANDLPV
+305 TDDAKWLLANDLPI

-327 DVLRDIKDNTTLD
+327 DVLRGIKENMTLD

-350 AAGSGAEQAL
+350 AAGSEAEQAV

-365 FTIARDLINSFNAV
+365 FIIARDIINGFNSV
-379 NDGDIVTAIKIIAN
+379 KDGDIITAINIMAN
-393 NAISNNA
+393 NAA
-400 IQYNTGGNGEVQE
+400 QYNTGADGEVQE
-413 LNLALL
+413 LSLALL
-419 KQAGMENEN
+419 KQAGKENEN
-428 NGTGS
+428 NGNS
-433 TAVIPENITDG
+433 AANTAVIPENIIDG

-466 TVQSVGVMAEKG
+466 TVQSVGLMAGKG
-478 INIET
+478 INVET
-483 APLENIVKE
+483 APLESIVKE
-492 LRDIENA
+492 LREIENA
-499 YYMSRYGISAEMAD
+499 YYMARFGIQGDMAD

-562 KNQFMEIYEK
+562 RNQFMETYEK

-616 YNSMEITEDNIN
+616 YNSMEITEDNIS

-647 VVLDII
+647 VVLDMI
-653 RNGSNPLEKSVEE
+653 RNGSNPLNKSIEE
-666 LDRELAGIASDK
+666 LDRELAGIAYDK
-678 GVTQEE
+678 GVTPEE

-691 QLERSNSI
+691 QLERSNAI

-742 AVRSIKGRGIDVE
+742 AVRSIKGSGIDVE
-755 VDNNYGRLEGLVY
+755 VDNDYGRLESLVY
-768 HSKPITA
+768 HSKPITM
-775 QIDSGFNPDNNENG
+775 QLDSGFNPDSGESG
-789 SNSGNRYYQG
+789 QDSGNRYYQG

-811 SVNEISDGDMEKLLN
+811 SVNEMSDGDMEKILD

-871 ANMQIPSTVASLGAA
+871 ANMQIPVTVASLGAA
-886 IQMVKEGY
+886 IQMIKEGY
-894 SPVKDCYGR
+894 SPVKECYNR

-917 AADSM
+917 TADNM
-922 AESLGSE
+922 AESLDSE
-929 ESIKAE
+929 ESIKSE
-935 CEKTRKY
+935 CEKARKY
-942 MEEILSRSYCAP
+942 MEEILSRSYCEP

-979 RRSYDIPIV
+979 RRSYDIPVI
-988 TGDTITNMNVTV
+988 TGDTVTNMNVTI
-1000 LSGQGD
+1000 LSGQDD
-1006 KGKVKISVGN
+1006 KGKVRISISNANEDGN
-1016 AGAESEP
+1016 GQNL
-1023 GKHINI
+1023 NI

-1036 NGAVKGLVVCSN
+1036 GSAVKGIVSCSN
-1048 RESYEAVQES
+1048 RESYEAVKES
-1058 SMELKREMKEAGFE
+1058 SMELKENMADAGFE

-1077 CSLGAVRGG
+1077 CSLGTPRGG
-1086 IIDEKINLDD
+1086 IPDEKINLG
-1096 NTSTASLYKAAKITA
+1096 NNASTSVLYKAAKIAT
-1111 CYLSDIIKNIESQ
+1111 CYLSGIVKNIENQ

>member
-1 MNIKDILHQPG
+1 MNIKDIMHPQAA
-12 HVARTGVMPDR
+12 ARTGAMPDKN
-23 SPFLS
+23 PFLS
-28 IGKKG
+28 IGRKG
-33 QVVEGVISKISDK
+33 QVVEGVVSKVSDK

-62 VRGATEGET
+62 VRNATEGET

-87 EVGNTYSQ
+87 EVGNTYNQ
-95 GSTRALASTKVP
+95 GMPVTPASAKVP
-107 DNAGV
+107 ENAGV
-112 YSNNN
+112 YSKNSNIK
-117 DVKVNAQVAAEDKE
+117 DNAQVAAEDKE

-144 ASIEKEEGN
+144 ESIEKEEGS
-153 IENCKEDELERAA
+153 IEDCKEEDLERAA
-166 QKVKEQKEWKEFYQE
+166 QRVKEQKEWKEFYQE
-181 SNKELCQQLKEGLEN
+181 SNKELCRQLQEGLEN

-213 VLREADIPPT
+213 ILREADIPAT
-223 LENISRVVSALQMSL
+223 LDNISRVVSALQMSQTAW
-238 VAGDMSDK
+238 VMSDN
-246 AKSYIISNGMPPTIE
+246 AKSYIISKGMSPTIE
-261 NIYHGQYSGSDAYGM
+261 NIYHGQYSGSDAYDM
-276 SVYDQEIWESLKGQ
+276 SVYDQELWGQLEGQ
-290 IEDIIDIAGLGMQTA
+290 IEDIIGLAGLGTQTA
-305 TDDAKWLLANDLPV
+305 TDDAKWLLANDLPI

-327 DVLRDIKDNTTLD
+327 DVLRGIKENMTLD

-350 AAGSGAEQAL
+350 AAGSEAEQAV

-365 FTIARDLINSFNAV
+365 FIIARDIINGFNSV
-379 NDGDIVTAIKIIAN
+379 KDGDIITAINIMAN
-393 NAISNNA
+393 NAA
-400 IQYNTGGNGEVQE
+400 QYNTGADGEVQE
-413 LNLALL
+413 LSLALL
-419 KQAGMENEN
+419 KQAGKENEN
-428 NGTGS
+428 NS
-433 TAVIPENITDG
+433 NSAANTAVIPENIIDG

-466 TVQSVGVMAEKG
+466 TVQSVGLMAGKG
-478 INIET
+478 INVET
-483 APLENIVKE
+483 APLESIVKE
-492 LRDIENA
+492 LREIENA
-499 YYMSRYGISAEMAD
+499 YYMARFGIQGDMAD

-562 KNQFMEIYEK
+562 RNQFMETYEK

-616 YNSMEITEDNIN
+616 YNSMEITEDNIS

-647 VVLDII
+647 VVLDMI
-653 RNGSNPLEKSVEE
+653 RNGSNPLNKSIEE
-666 LDRELAGIASDK
+666 LDRELAGIAYDK
-678 GVTQEE
+678 GVTPEE

-691 QLERSNSI
+691 QLERSNAI

-742 AVRSIKGRGIDVE
+742 AVRSIKGSGIDVE
-755 VDNNYGRLEGLVY
+755 VDNDYGRLESLVY
-768 HSKPITA
+768 HSKPITM
-775 QIDSGFNPDNNENG
+775 QLDSGFNPDSGESG
-789 SNSGNRYYQG
+789 QDSGNRYYQG

-811 SVNEISDGDMEKLLN
+811 SVNEMSDGDMEKILD

-871 ANMQIPSTVASLGAA
+871 ANMQIPVTVASLGAA
-886 IQMVKEGY
+886 IQMIKEGY
-894 SPVKDCYGR
+894 SPVKECYNR

-917 AADSM
+917 TADNM
-922 AESLGSE
+922 AESLDSE
-929 ESIKAE
+929 ESIKSE
-935 CEKTRKY
+935 CEKARKY
-942 MEEILSRSYCAP
+942 MEEILSRSYCEP

-979 RRSYDIPIV
+979 RRSYDIPVI
-988 TGDTITNMNVTV
+988 TGDTVTNMNVTI
-1000 LSGQGD
+1000 LSGQDD
-1006 KGKVKISVGN
+1006 KGKVRISISNANEDGN
-1016 AGAESEP
+1016 GQNL
-1023 GKHINI
+1023 NI

-1036 NGAVKGLVVCSN
+1036 GSAVKGIVSCSN
-1048 RESYEAVQES
+1048 REAYEMVKES
-1058 SMELKREMKEAGFE
+1058 SMELKENMADAGFE

-1077 CSLGAVRGG
+1077 CSLGTPRGG
-1086 IIDEKINLDD
+1086 IPDEKINLG
-1096 NTSTASLYKAAKITA
+1096 NNASTSVLYKAAKIAT
-1111 CYLSDIIKNIESQ
+1111 CYLSGIVKNIENQ

>member
-1 MNIKDILHQPG
+1 MNIKDIMHPQAA
-12 HVARTGVMPDR
+12 ARTGAMPDKN
-23 SPFLS
+23 PFLS
-28 IGKKG
+28 IGRKG
-33 QVVEGVISKISDK
+33 QVVEGVVSKVSDK

-62 VRGATEGET
+62 VRNATEGET

-87 EVGNTYSQ
+87 EVGNTYNQ
-95 GSTRALASTKVP
+95 GMPVTPASAKVP
-107 DNAGV
+107 ENAGV
-112 YSNNN
+112 YSKNSNIK
-117 DVKVNAQVAAEDKE
+117 DNAQVAAEDKE

-144 ASIEKEEGN
+144 ESIEKEEGS
-153 IENCKEDELERAA
+153 IEDCKEEDLERAA
-166 QKVKEQKEWKEFYQE
+166 QRVKEQKEWKEFYQE
-181 SNKELCQQLKEGLEN
+181 SNKELCRQLQEGLEN

-213 VLREADIPPT
+213 ILREADIPAT
-223 LENISRVVSALQMSL
+223 LDNISRVVSALQMSQTAW
-238 VAGDMSDK
+238 VMSDN
-246 AKSYIISNGMPPTIE
+246 AKSYIISKGMSPTIE
-261 NIYHGQYSGSDAYGM
+261 NIYHGQYSGSDAYDM
-276 SVYDQEIWESLKGQ
+276 SVYDQELWGQLEGQ
-290 IEDIIDIAGLGMQTA
+290 IEDIIGLAGLGTQTA
-305 TDDAKWLLANDLPV
+305 TDDAKWLLANDLPI

-327 DVLRDIKDNTTLD
+327 DVLRGIKENMTLD

-350 AAGSGAEQAL
+350 AAGSEAEQAV

-365 FTIARDLINSFNAV
+365 FIIARDIINGFNSV
-379 NDGDIVTAIKIIAN
+379 KDGDIITAINIMAN
-393 NAISNNA
+393 NAA
-400 IQYNTGGNGEVQE
+400 QYNTGADGEVQE
-413 LNLALL
+413 LSLALL
-419 KQAGMENEN
+419 KQAGKENEN
-428 NGTGS
+428 NS
-433 TAVIPENITDG
+433 NSAANTAVIPENIIDG

-466 TVQSVGVMAEKG
+466 TVQSVGLMAGKG
-478 INIET
+478 INVET
-483 APLENIVKE
+483 APLESIVKE
-492 LRDIENA
+492 LREIENA
-499 YYMSRYGISAEMAD
+499 YYMARFGIQGDMAD

-562 KNQFMEIYEK
+562 RNQFMETYEK

-616 YNSMEITEDNIN
+616 YNSMEITEDNIS

-647 VVLDII
+647 VVLDMI
-653 RNGSNPLEKSVEE
+653 RNGSNPLNKSIEE
-666 LDRELAGIASDK
+666 LDRELAGIAYDK
-678 GVTQEE
+678 GVTPEE

-691 QLERSNSI
+691 QLERSNAI

-742 AVRSIKGRGIDVE
+742 AVRSIKGSGIDVE
-755 VDNNYGRLEGLVY
+755 VDNDYGRLESLVY
-768 HSKPITA
+768 HSKPITM
-775 QIDSGFNPDNNENG
+775 QLDSGFNPDSGESG
-789 SNSGNRYYQG
+789 QDSGNRYYQG

-811 SVNEISDGDMEKLLN
+811 SVNEMSDGDMEKILD

-871 ANMQIPSTVASLGAA
+871 ANMQIPVTVASLGAA
-886 IQMVKEGY
+886 IQMIKEGY
-894 SPVKDCYGR
+894 SPVKECYNR

-917 AADSM
+917 TADNM
-922 AESLGSE
+922 AESLDSE
-929 ESIKAE
+929 ESIKSE
-935 CEKTRKY
+935 CEKARKY
-942 MEEILSRSYCAP
+942 MEEILSRSYCEP

-979 RRSYDIPIV
+979 RRSYDIPVI
-988 TGDTITNMNVTV
+988 TGDTVTNMNVTI
-1000 LSGQGD
+1000 LSGQDD
-1006 KGKVKISVGN
+1006 KGKVRISISNANEDGN
-1016 AGAESEP
+1016 GQNL
-1023 GKHINI
+1023 NI

-1036 NGAVKGLVVCSN
+1036 GSAVKGIVSCSN
-1048 RESYEAVQES
+1048 REAYEMVKES
-1058 SMELKREMKEAGFE
+1058 SMELKENMADAGFE

-1077 CSLGAVRGG
+1077 CSLGTPRGG
-1086 IIDEKINLDD
+1086 IPDEKINLG
-1096 NTSTASLYKAAKITA
+1096 NNASTSVLYKAAKIAT
-1111 CYLSDIIKNIESQ
+1111 CYLSGVVKNIENQ

>member
-1 MNIKDILHQPG
+1 MNIKDIMHPQAA
-12 HVARTGVMPDR
+12 ARTGAMPDKN
-23 SPFLS
+23 PFLS
-28 IGKKG
+28 IGRKG
-33 QVVEGVISKISDK
+33 QVVEGVVSKVSDK

-62 VRGATEGET
+62 VRNATEGET

-87 EVGNTYSQ
+87 EVGNTYNQ
-95 GSTRALASTKVP
+95 GMPVTPASAKVP
-107 DNAGV
+107 ENAGV
-112 YSNNN
+112 YSKNSNIK
-117 DVKVNAQVAAEDKE
+117 DNAQVAAEDKE

-144 ASIEKEEGN
+144 ESIEKEEGS
-153 IENCKEDELERAA
+153 IEDCKEEDLERAA
-166 QKVKEQKEWKEFYQE
+166 QRVKEQKEWKEFYQE
-181 SNKELCQQLKEGLEN
+181 SNKELCRQLQEGLEN

-213 VLREADIPPT
+213 ILREADIPAT
-223 LENISRVVSALQMSL
+223 LDNISRVVSALQMSQTAW
-238 VAGDMSDK
+238 VMSDN
-246 AKSYIISNGMPPTIE
+246 AKSYIISKGMSPTIE
-261 NIYHGQYSGSDAYGM
+261 NIYHGQYSGSDAYDM
-276 SVYDQEIWESLKGQ
+276 SVYDQELWGQLEGQ
-290 IEDIIDIAGLGMQTA
+290 IEDIIGLAGLGTQTA
-305 TDDAKWLLANDLPV
+305 TDDAKWLLANDLPI

-327 DVLRDIKDNTTLD
+327 DVLRGIKENMTLD

-350 AAGSGAEQAL
+350 AAGSEAEQAV

-365 FTIARDLINSFNAV
+365 FIIARDIINGFNSV
-379 NDGDIVTAIKIIAN
+379 KDGDIITAINIMAN
-393 NAISNNA
+393 NAA
-400 IQYNTGGNGEVQE
+400 QYNTGADGEVQE
-413 LNLALL
+413 LSLALL
-419 KQAGMENEN
+419 KQAGKENEN
-428 NGTGS
+428 NS
-433 TAVIPENITDG
+433 NSAANTAVIPENIIDG

-466 TVQSVGVMAEKG
+466 TVQSVGLMAGKG
-478 INIET
+478 INVET
-483 APLENIVKE
+483 APLESIVKE
-492 LRDIENA
+492 LREIENA
-499 YYMSRYGISAEMAD
+499 YYMARFGIQGDMAD

-562 KNQFMEIYEK
+562 RNQFMETYEK

-616 YNSMEITEDNIN
+616 YNSMEITEDNIS

-647 VVLDII
+647 VVLDMI
-653 RNGSNPLEKSVEE
+653 RNGSNPLNKSIEE
-666 LDRELAGIASDK
+666 LDRELAGIAYDK
-678 GVTQEE
+678 GVTPEE

-691 QLERSNSI
+691 QLERSNAI

-742 AVRSIKGRGIDVE
+742 AVRSIKGSGIDVE
-755 VDNNYGRLEGLVY
+755 VDNDYGRLESLVY
-768 HSKPITA
+768 HSKPITM
-775 QIDSGFNPDNNENG
+775 QLDSGFNPDNRDNG
-789 SNSGNRYYQG
+789 QDSGNRYYQG

-811 SVNEISDGDMEKLLN
+811 SVNEMSDGDMEKILD

-871 ANMQIPSTVASLGAA
+871 ANMQIPVTVASLGAA
-886 IQMVKEGY
+886 IQMIKEGY
-894 SPVKDCYGR
+894 SPVKECYNR

-917 AADSM
+917 TADNM
-922 AESLGSE
+922 AESLDSE
-929 ESIKAE
+929 ESIKSE
-935 CEKTRKY
+935 CEKARKY
-942 MEEILSRSYCAP
+942 MEEILSRSYCEP

-979 RRSYDIPIV
+979 RRSYDIPVI
-988 TGDTITNMNVTV
+988 TGDTVTNMNVTI
-1000 LSGQGD
+1000 LSGQDD
-1006 KGKVKISVGN
+1006 KGKVRISISNANEDGN
-1016 AGAESEP
+1016 GQNL
-1023 GKHINI
+1023 NI

-1036 NGAVKGLVVCSN
+1036 GSAVKGIVSCSN
-1048 RESYEAVQES
+1048 REAYEMVKES
-1058 SMELKREMKEAGFE
+1058 SMELKENMADAGFE

-1077 CSLGAVRGG
+1077 CSLGTPRGG
-1086 IIDEKINLDD
+1086 IPDEKINLG
-1096 NTSTASLYKAAKITA
+1096 NNASTSVLYKAAKIAT
-1111 CYLSDIIKNIESQ
+1111 CYLSGVVKNIENQ

>member
-1 MNIKDILHQPG
+1 MNIKDIMHPQAA
-12 HVARTGVMPDR
+12 ARTGAMPDKN
-23 SPFLS
+23 PFLS
-28 IGKKG
+28 IGRKG
-33 QVVEGVISKISDK
+33 QVVEGVVSKVSDK

-62 VRGATEGET
+62 VRNATEGET

-87 EVGNTYSQ
+87 EVGNTYNQ
-95 GSTRALASTKVP
+95 GMPVTPASAKVP
-107 DNAGV
+107 ENAGV
-112 YSNNN
+112 YSKNSNIK
-117 DVKVNAQVAAEDKE
+117 DNAQVAAEDKE

-144 ASIEKEEGN
+144 ESIEKEEGS
-153 IENCKEDELERAA
+153 IEDCKEDDLERAA
-166 QKVKEQKEWKEFYQE
+166 QRVKEQKEWKEFYQE
-181 SNKELCQQLKEGLEN
+181 SNKELCRQLQEGLEN

-213 VLREADIPPT
+213 ILREADIPAT
-223 LENISRVVSALQMSL
+223 LDNISRVVSALQMSQTAW
-238 VAGDMSDK
+238 VMSDN
-246 AKSYIISNGMPPTIE
+246 AKSYIISKGMSPTIE
-261 NIYHGQYSGSDAYGM
+261 NIYHGQYSGSDAYDM
-276 SVYDQEIWESLKGQ
+276 SVYDQELWGQLEGQ
-290 IEDIIDIAGLGMQTA
+290 IEDIIGLAGLGTQTA
-305 TDDAKWLLANDLPV
+305 TDDAKWLLANDLPI

-327 DVLRDIKDNTTLD
+327 DVLRGIKENMTLD

-350 AAGSGAEQAL
+350 AAGSEAEQAV

-365 FTIARDLINSFNAV
+365 FIIARDIINGFNSV
-379 NDGDIVTAIKIIAN
+379 KDGDIITAINIMAN
-393 NAISNNA
+393 NAA
-400 IQYNTGGNGEVQE
+400 QYNTGADGEVQE
-413 LNLALL
+413 LSLALL
-419 KQAGMENEN
+419 KQAGKENEN
-428 NGTGS
+428 NGNS
-433 TAVIPENITDG
+433 AANTAVIPENIIDG

-466 TVQSVGVMAEKG
+466 TVQSVGLMAGKG
-478 INIET
+478 INVET
-483 APLENIVKE
+483 APLESIVKE
-492 LRDIENA
+492 LREIENA
-499 YYMSRYGISAEMAD
+499 YYMARFGIQGDMAD

-562 KNQFMEIYEK
+562 RNQFMETYEK

-616 YNSMEITEDNIN
+616 YNSMEITEDNIS

-647 VVLDII
+647 VVLDMI
-653 RNGSNPLEKSVEE
+653 RNGSNPLNKSIEE
-666 LDRELAGIASDK
+666 LDRELAGIAYDK
-678 GVTQEE
+678 GVTPEE

-691 QLERSNSI
+691 QLERSNAI

-742 AVRSIKGRGIDVE
+742 AVRSIKGSGIDVE
-755 VDNNYGRLEGLVY
+755 VDNDYGRLESLVY
-768 HSKPITA
+768 HSKPITM
-775 QIDSGFNPDNNENG
+775 QLDSGFNPDSGESG
-789 SNSGNRYYQG
+789 QDSGNRYYQG

-811 SVNEISDGDMEKLLN
+811 SVNEMSDGDMEKILD

-854 EEVRDMMQNR
+854 EEVRDIMQNR

-871 ANMQIPSTVASLGAA
+871 ANMQIPVTVASLGAA
-886 IQMVKEGY
+886 IQMIKEGY
-894 SPVKDCYGR
+894 SPVKECYNR

-917 AADSM
+917 TADNM
-922 AESLGSE
+922 AESLDSE
-929 ESIKAE
+929 ESIKSE
-935 CEKTRKY
+935 CEKARKY
-942 MEEILSRSYCAP
+942 MEEILSRSYCEP

-979 RRSYDIPIV
+979 RRSYDIPVI
-988 TGDTITNMNVTV
+988 TGDTVTNMNVTI
-1000 LSGQGD
+1000 LSGQDD
-1006 KGKVKISVGN
+1006 KGKVKISVSNANEDGN
-1016 AGAESEP
+1016 GQNL
-1023 GKHINI
+1023 NI

-1036 NGAVKGLVVCSN
+1036 GSAVKGIVSCSN
-1048 RESYEAVQES
+1048 RESYEAVKES
-1058 SMELKREMKEAGFE
+1058 SMELKENMADAGFE

-1077 CSLGAVRGG
+1077 CSLGTPRGG
-1086 IIDEKINLDD
+1086 IPDEKINLG
-1096 NTSTASLYKAAKITA
+1096 NNASTSVLYKAAKIAT
-1111 CYLSDIIKNIESQ
+1111 CYLSGIVKNIENQ

>member
-1 MNIKDILHQPG
+1 MNIKDIMHPQAA
-12 HVARTGVMPDR
+12 ARTGAMPDKN
-23 SPFLS
+23 PFLS
-28 IGKKG
+28 IGRKG
-33 QVVEGVISKISDK
+33 QVVEGVVSKVSDK

-62 VRGATEGET
+62 VRNATEGET

-87 EVGNTYSQ
+87 EVGNTYNQ
-95 GSTRALASTKVP
+95 GMPVTPASAKVP
-107 DNAGV
+107 ENAGV
-112 YSNNN
+112 YSKNSNIK
-117 DVKVNAQVAAEDKE
+117 DNAQVAAEDKE

-144 ASIEKEEGN
+144 ESIEKEEGS
-153 IENCKEDELERAA
+153 IEDCKEEDLERAA
-166 QKVKEQKEWKEFYQE
+166 QRVKEQKEWKEFYQE
-181 SNKELCQQLKEGLEN
+181 SNKELCRQLQEGLEN

-213 VLREADIPPT
+213 ILREADIPAT
-223 LENISRVVSALQMSL
+223 LDNISRVVSALQMSQTAW
-238 VAGDMSDK
+238 VMSDN
-246 AKSYIISNGMPPTIE
+246 AKSYIISKGMSPTIE
-261 NIYHGQYSGSDAYGM
+261 NIYHGQYSGSDAYDM
-276 SVYDQEIWESLKGQ
+276 SVYDQELWGQLEGQ
-290 IEDIIDIAGLGMQTA
+290 IEDIIGLAGLGTQTA
-305 TDDAKWLLANDLPV
+305 TDDAKWLLANDLPI

-327 DVLRDIKDNTTLD
+327 DVLRGIKENMTLD

-350 AAGSGAEQAL
+350 AAGSEAEQAV

-365 FTIARDLINSFNAV
+365 FIIARDIINGFNSV
-379 NDGDIVTAIKIIAN
+379 KDGDIITAINIMAN
-393 NAISNNA
+393 NAA
-400 IQYNTGGNGEVQE
+400 QYNTGADGEVQE
-413 LNLALL
+413 LSLALL
-419 KQAGMENEN
+419 KQAGKENEN
-428 NGTGS
+428 NS
-433 TAVIPENITDG
+433 NSAANTAVIPENIIDG

-466 TVQSVGVMAEKG
+466 TVQSVGLMAGKG
-478 INIET
+478 INVET
-483 APLENIVKE
+483 APLESIVKE
-492 LRDIENA
+492 LREIENA
-499 YYMSRYGISAEMAD
+499 YYMARFGIQGDMAD

-562 KNQFMEIYEK
+562 RNQFMETYEK

-616 YNSMEITEDNIN
+616 YNSMEITEDNIS

-647 VVLDII
+647 VVLDMI
-653 RNGSNPLEKSVEE
+653 RNGSNPLNKSIEE
-666 LDRELAGIASDK
+666 LDRELAGIAYDK
-678 GVTQEE
+678 GVTPEE

-691 QLERSNSI
+691 QLERSNAI

-742 AVRSIKGRGIDVE
+742 AVRSIKGSGIDVE
-755 VDNNYGRLEGLVY
+755 VDNDYGRLESLVY
-768 HSKPITA
+768 HSKPITM
-775 QIDSGFNPDNNENG
+775 QLDSGFNPDSGESG
-789 SNSGNRYYQG
+789 QDSGNRYYQG

-811 SVNEISDGDMEKLLN
+811 SVNEMSDGDMEKILD

-871 ANMQIPSTVASLGAA
+871 ANMQIPVTVASLGAA
-886 IQMVKEGY
+886 IQMIKEGY
-894 SPVKDCYGR
+894 SPVKECYNR

-917 AADSM
+917 TADNM
-922 AESLGSE
+922 AESLDSE
-929 ESIKAE
+929 ESIKSE
-935 CEKTRKY
+935 CEKARKY
-942 MEEILSRSYCAP
+942 MEEILSRSYCEP

-979 RRSYDIPIV
+979 RRSYDIPVI
-988 TGDTITNMNVTV
+988 TGDTVTNMNVTI
-1000 LSGQGD
+1000 LSGQDD
-1006 KGKVKISVGN
+1006 KGKVRISISNANEDGN
-1016 AGAESEP
+1016 GQNL
-1023 GKHINI
+1023 NI

-1036 NGAVKGLVVCSN
+1036 GSAVKGIVSCSN
-1048 RESYEAVQES
+1048 RESYEAVKES
-1058 SMELKREMKEAGFE
+1058 SMELKENMADAGFE

-1077 CSLGAVRGG
+1077 CSLGTPRGG
-1086 IIDEKINLDD
+1086 IPDEKINLG
-1096 NTSTASLYKAAKITA
+1096 NNASTSVLYKAAKIAT
-1111 CYLSDIIKNIESQ
+1111 CYLSGIVKNIENQ

>member
-1 MNIKDILHQPG
+1 MNIKDIMHPQAA
-12 HVARTGVMPDR
+12 ARTGAMPDKN
-23 SPFLS
+23 PFLS
-28 IGKKG
+28 IGRKG
-33 QVVEGVISKISDK
+33 QVVEGVVSKVSDK

-62 VRGATEGET
+62 VRNATEGET

-87 EVGNTYSQ
+87 EVGNTYNQ
-95 GSTRALASTKVP
+95 GMPVTPASAKVP
-107 DNAGV
+107 ENAGV
-112 YSNNN
+112 YSKNSNIK
-117 DVKVNAQVAAEDKE
+117 DNAQVAAEDKE

-144 ASIEKEEGN
+144 ESIEKEEGS
-153 IENCKEDELERAA
+153 IEDCKEEDLERAA
-166 QKVKEQKEWKEFYQE
+166 QRVKEQKEWKEFYQE
-181 SNKELCQQLKEGLEN
+181 SNKELCRQLQEGLEN

-213 VLREADIPPT
+213 ILREADIPAT
-223 LENISRVVSALQMSL
+223 LDNISRVVSALQMSQTAW
-238 VAGDMSDK
+238 VMSDN
-246 AKSYIISNGMPPTIE
+246 AKSYIISKGMSPTIE
-261 NIYHGQYSGSDAYGM
+261 NIYHGQYSGSDAYDM
-276 SVYDQEIWESLKGQ
+276 SVYDQELWGQLEGQ
-290 IEDIIDIAGLGMQTA
+290 IEDIIGLAGLGTQTA
-305 TDDAKWLLANDLPV
+305 TDDAKWLLANDLPI

-327 DVLRDIKDNTTLD
+327 DVLRGIKENMTLD

-350 AAGSGAEQAL
+350 AAGSEAEQAV

-365 FTIARDLINSFNAV
+365 FIIARDIINGFNSV
-379 NDGDIVTAIKIIAN
+379 KDRDIITAINIMAN
-393 NAISNNA
+393 NAA
-400 IQYNTGGNGEVQE
+400 QYNTGTDGEVQE
-413 LNLALL
+413 LSLALL
-419 KQAGMENEN
+419 KQAGKENEN
-428 NGTGS
+428 NS
-433 TAVIPENITDG
+433 NSAANTAVIPENIIDG

-466 TVQSVGVMAEKG
+466 TVQSVGLMAGKG
-478 INIET
+478 INVET
-483 APLENIVKE
+483 APLESIVKE
-492 LRDIENA
+492 LREIENA
-499 YYMSRYGISAEMAD
+499 YYMARFGIQGDMAD

-562 KNQFMEIYEK
+562 RNQFMETYEK

-616 YNSMEITEDNIN
+616 YNSMEITEDNIS

-647 VVLDII
+647 VVLDMI
-653 RNGSNPLEKSVEE
+653 RNGSNPLNKSIEE
-666 LDRELAGIASDK
+666 LDRELAGIVYDK
-678 GVTQEE
+678 GVTPEE

-691 QLERSNSI
+691 QLERSNAI

-742 AVRSIKGRGIDVE
+742 AVRSIKGSGIDVE
-755 VDNNYGRLEGLVY
+755 VDNDYGRLESLVY
-768 HSKPITA
+768 HSKPITM
-775 QIDSGFNPDNNENG
+775 QLDSGFNPDSGESG
-789 SNSGNRYYQG
+789 QDSGNRYYQG

-811 SVNEISDGDMEKLLN
+811 SVNEMSDGDMEKILD

-871 ANMQIPSTVASLGAA
+871 ANMQIPVTVASLGAA
-886 IQMVKEGY
+886 IQMIKEGY
-894 SPVKDCYGR
+894 SPVKECYNR

-917 AADSM
+917 TADNM
-922 AESLGSE
+922 AESLDSE
-929 ESIKAE
+929 ESIKSE
-935 CEKTRKY
+935 CEKARKY
-942 MEEILSRSYCAP
+942 MEEILSRSYCEP

-979 RRSYDIPIV
+979 RRSYDIPVI
-988 TGDTITNMNVTV
+988 TGDTVTNMNVTI
-1000 LSGQGD
+1000 LSGQDD
-1006 KGKVKISVGN
+1006 KGKVRISISNANEDGN
-1016 AGAESEP
+1016 GQNL
-1023 GKHINI
+1023 NI

-1036 NGAVKGLVVCSN
+1036 GSAVKGIVSCSN
-1048 RESYEAVQES
+1048 REAYEMVKES
-1058 SMELKREMKEAGFE
+1058 SMELKENMADAGFE

-1077 CSLGAVRGG
+1077 CSLGTPRGG
-1086 IIDEKINLDD
+1086 IPDEKINLG
-1096 NTSTASLYKAAKITA
+1096 NNASTSVLYKAAKIAT
-1111 CYLSDIIKNIESQ
+1111 CYLSGVVKNIENQ

>member
-12 HVARTGVMPDR
+12 HVARTGVMPDK

-62 VRGATEGET
+62 VRRATEGGT

-153 IENCKEDELERAA
+153 IENCKEDELERTA
-166 QKVKEQKEWKEFYQE
+166 QKIKEQKEWKEFYQE

-327 DVLRDIKDNTTLD
+327 DVLRYIKDNMTLD

-350 AAGSGAEQAL
+350 AAGSEAEQAL

-365 FTIARDLINSFNAV
+365 FTIARDLINSFNSV
-379 NDGDIVTAIKIIAN
+379 NDCDIVTAIKIIAN
-393 NAISNNA
+393 NAV
-400 IQYNTGGNGEVQE
+400 QYNTGGNGEVQE

-433 TAVIPENITDG
+433 TAVIPENIADG

-666 LDRELAGIASDK
+666 LDRELAGIASNK
-678 GVTQEE
+678 GVTPEE

-742 AVRSIKGRGIDVE
+742 AVRSIKGKGIDVE

-775 QIDSGFNPDNNENG
+775 QIDSGFNPDNNENS

-806 NITPD
+806 NITPG

-917 AADSM
+917 TADSM

-935 CEKTRKY
+935 CDKTRKY

-966 LGRGIQLHGMMAG
+966 LGMGIQLHGMMAG

-1086 IIDEKINLDD
+1086 IIDEKVNLNDS
-1096 NTSTASLYKAAKITA
+1096 TSTASLYKAAKITA
-1111 CYLSDIIKNIESQ
+1111 CYLSDIIKNIENQ

>member
-1 MNIKDILHQPG
+1 MNIKDIMHPQAA
-12 HVARTGVMPDR
+12 ARTGAMPDKN
-23 SPFLS
+23 PFLS
-28 IGKKG
+28 IGRKG
-33 QVVEGVISKISDK
+33 QVVEGVVSKVSDK

-62 VRGATEGET
+62 VRNATEGET

-87 EVGNTYSQ
+87 EVGNTYNQ
-95 GSTRALASTKVP
+95 GMPVTPASAKVP
-107 DNAGV
+107 ENAGV
-112 YSNNN
+112 YSKNSNIK
-117 DVKVNAQVAAEDKE
+117 DNAQVAAEDKE

-144 ASIEKEEGN
+144 ESIEKEEGS
-153 IENCKEDELERAA
+153 IEDCKEEDLERAA
-166 QKVKEQKEWKEFYQE
+166 QRVKEQKEWKEFYQE
-181 SNKELCQQLKEGLEN
+181 SNKELCRQLQEGLEN

-213 VLREADIPPT
+213 ILREADIPAT
-223 LENISRVVSALQMSL
+223 LDNISRVVSALQMSQTAW
-238 VAGDMSDK
+238 VMSDN
-246 AKSYIISNGMPPTIE
+246 AKSYIISKGMSPTIE
-261 NIYHGQYSGSDAYGM
+261 NIYHGQYSGSDAYDM
-276 SVYDQEIWESLKGQ
+276 SVYDQELWGQLEGQ
-290 IEDIIDIAGLGMQTA
+290 IEDIIGLAGLGTQTA
-305 TDDAKWLLANDLPV
+305 TDDAKWLLANDLPI

-327 DVLRDIKDNTTLD
+327 DVLRGIKENMTLD

-350 AAGSGAEQAL
+350 AAGSEAEQAV

-365 FTIARDLINSFNAV
+365 FIIARDIINGFNSV
-379 NDGDIVTAIKIIAN
+379 KDGDIITAINIMAN
-393 NAISNNA
+393 NAA
-400 IQYNTGGNGEVQE
+400 QYNTGADGEVQE
-413 LNLALL
+413 LSLALL
-419 KQAGMENEN
+419 KQAGKENEN
-428 NGTGS
+428 NS
-433 TAVIPENITDG
+433 NSAANTAVIPENIIDG

-466 TVQSVGVMAEKG
+466 TVQSVGLMAGKG
-478 INIET
+478 INVET
-483 APLENIVKE
+483 APLESIVKE
-492 LRDIENA
+492 LREIENA
-499 YYMSRYGISAEMAD
+499 YYMARFGIQGDMAD

-562 KNQFMEIYEK
+562 RNQFMETYEK

-616 YNSMEITEDNIN
+616 YNSMEITEDNIS

-647 VVLDII
+647 VVLDMI
-653 RNGSNPLEKSVEE
+653 RNGSNPLNKSIEE
-666 LDRELAGIASDK
+666 LDRELAGIAYDK
-678 GVTQEE
+678 GVTPEE

-691 QLERSNSI
+691 QLERSNAI

-742 AVRSIKGRGIDVE
+742 AVRSIKGSGIDVE
-755 VDNNYGRLEGLVY
+755 VDNDYGRLESLVY
-768 HSKPITA
+768 HSKPITM
-775 QIDSGFNPDNNENG
+775 QLDSGFNPDSGESG
-789 SNSGNRYYQG
+789 QDSGNRYYQG

-811 SVNEISDGDMEKLLN
+811 SVNEMSDGDMGKILD

-871 ANMQIPSTVASLGAA
+871 ANMQIPVTVASLGAA
-886 IQMVKEGY
+886 IQMIKEGY
-894 SPVKDCYGR
+894 SPVKECYNR

-917 AADSM
+917 TADNM
-922 AESLGSE
+922 AESLDSE
-929 ESIKAE
+929 ESIKSE
-935 CEKTRKY
+935 CEKARKY
-942 MEEILSRSYCAP
+942 MEEILSRSYCEP

-979 RRSYDIPIV
+979 RRSYDIPVI
-988 TGDTITNMNVTV
+988 TGDTVTNMNVTI
-1000 LSGQGD
+1000 LSGQDD
-1006 KGKVKISVGN
+1006 KGKVRISISNANEDGN
-1016 AGAESEP
+1016 GQNL
-1023 GKHINI
+1023 NI

-1036 NGAVKGLVVCSN
+1036 GSAVKGIVSCSN
-1048 RESYEAVQES
+1048 RESYEAVKES
-1058 SMELKREMKEAGFE
+1058 SMELKENMADAGFE

-1077 CSLGAVRGG
+1077 CSLGTPRGG
-1086 IIDEKINLDD
+1086 IPDEKINLG
-1096 NTSTASLYKAAKITA
+1096 NNASTSVLYKAAKIAT
-1111 CYLSDIIKNIESQ
+1111 CYLSGIVKNIENQ

>member
-1 MNIKDILHQPG
+1 MNIKDIMHPQAA
-12 HVARTGVMPDR
+12 ARTGAMPDKN
-23 SPFLS
+23 PFLS
-28 IGKKG
+28 IGRKG
-33 QVVEGVISKISDK
+33 QVVEGVVSKVSDK

-62 VRGATEGET
+62 VRNATEGET

-87 EVGNTYSQ
+87 EVGNTYNQ
-95 GSTRALASTKVP
+95 GMPVTPASAKVP
-107 DNAGV
+107 ENAGV
-112 YSNNN
+112 YSKNSNIK
-117 DVKVNAQVAAEDKE
+117 DNAQVAAEDKE

-144 ASIEKEEGN
+144 ESIEKEEGS
-153 IENCKEDELERAA
+153 IEDCKEEDLERAA
-166 QKVKEQKEWKEFYQE
+166 QRVKEQKEWKEFYQE
-181 SNKELCQQLKEGLEN
+181 SNKELCRQLQEGLEN

-213 VLREADIPPT
+213 ILREADIPAT
-223 LENISRVVSALQMSL
+223 LDNISRVVSALQMSQTAW
-238 VAGDMSDK
+238 VMSDN
-246 AKSYIISNGMPPTIE
+246 AKSYIISKGMSPTIE
-261 NIYHGQYSGSDAYGM
+261 NIYHGQYSGSDAYDM
-276 SVYDQEIWESLKGQ
+276 SVYDQELWGQLEGQ
-290 IEDIIDIAGLGMQTA
+290 IEDIIGLAGLGTQTA
-305 TDDAKWLLANDLPV
+305 TDDAKWLLANDLPI

-327 DVLRDIKDNTTLD
+327 DVLRGIKENMTLD

-350 AAGSGAEQAL
+350 AAGSEAEQAV

-365 FTIARDLINSFNAV
+365 FIIARDIINGFNSV
-379 NDGDIVTAIKIIAN
+379 KDGDIITAINIMAN
-393 NAISNNA
+393 NAA
-400 IQYNTGGNGEVQE
+400 QYNTGADGEVQE
-413 LNLALL
+413 LSLALL
-419 KQAGMENEN
+419 KQAGKENEN
-428 NGTGS
+428 NGNS
-433 TAVIPENITDG
+433 AANTAVIPENIIDG

-466 TVQSVGVMAEKG
+466 TVQSVGLMAGKG
-478 INIET
+478 INVET
-483 APLENIVKE
+483 APLESIVKE
-492 LRDIENA
+492 LREIENA
-499 YYMSRYGISAEMAD
+499 YYMARFGIQGDMAD

-562 KNQFMEIYEK
+562 RNQFMETYEK

-616 YNSMEITEDNIN
+616 YNSMEITEDNIS

-647 VVLDII
+647 VVLDMI
-653 RNGSNPLEKSVEE
+653 RNGSNPLNKSIEE
-666 LDRELAGIASDK
+666 LDRELAGIAYDK
-678 GVTQEE
+678 GVTPEE

-691 QLERSNSI
+691 QLERSNAI

-742 AVRSIKGRGIDVE
+742 AVRSIKGSGIDVE
-755 VDNNYGRLEGLVY
+755 VDNDYGRLESLVY
-768 HSKPITA
+768 HSKPITM
-775 QIDSGFNPDNNENG
+775 QLDSGFNPDNRDNG
-789 SNSGNRYYQG
+789 QDSGNRYYQG

-811 SVNEISDGDMEKLLN
+811 SVNEMSDGDMEKILD

-871 ANMQIPSTVASLGAA
+871 ANMQIPVTVASLGAA
-886 IQMVKEGY
+886 IQMIKEGY
-894 SPVKDCYGR
+894 SPVKECYNR

-917 AADSM
+917 TADNM
-922 AESLGSE
+922 AESLDSE
-929 ESIKAE
+929 ESIKSE
-935 CEKTRKY
+935 CEKARKY
-942 MEEILSRSYCAP
+942 MEEILSRSYCEP

-979 RRSYDIPIV
+979 RRSYDIPVI
-988 TGDTITNMNVTV
+988 TGDTVTNMNVTI
-1000 LSGQGD
+1000 LSGQDD
-1006 KGKVKISVGN
+1006 KGKVRISISNANEDGN
-1016 AGAESEP
+1016 GQNL
-1023 GKHINI
+1023 NI

-1036 NGAVKGLVVCSN
+1036 GSAVKGIVSCSN
-1048 RESYEAVQES
+1048 RESYEAVKES
-1058 SMELKREMKEAGFE
+1058 SMELKENMADAGFE

-1077 CSLGAVRGG
+1077 CSLGTPRGG
-1086 IIDEKINLDD
+1086 IPDEKINLG
-1096 NTSTASLYKAAKITA
+1096 NNASTSVLYKAAKIAT
-1111 CYLSDIIKNIESQ
+1111 CYLSGIVKNIENQ

>member
-1 MNIKDILHQPG
+1 MNIKDIMHPQ
-12 HVARTGVMPDR
+12 AAAKTGAMPDKN
-23 SPFLS
+23 PFLS
-28 IGKKG
+28 IGRKG
-33 QVVEGVISKISDK
+33 QVVEGVVSKVSDK

-62 VRGATEGET
+62 VRNATEGGT

-87 EVGNTYSQ
+87 EVGNTYNQ
-95 GSTRALASTKVP
+95 GIPVTPASAKVP
-107 DNAGV
+107 ENAGV
-112 YSNNN
+112 YSKNSNIK
-117 DVKVNAQVAAEDKE
+117 DNAQVAAEDKE

-144 ASIEKEEGN
+144 ESIEKEEGS
-153 IENCKEDELERAA
+153 IEDCKEESLERAA
-166 QKVKEQKEWKEFYQE
+166 QRVKEQKEWKEFYQE
-181 SNKELCQQLKEGLEN
+181 SNKELCRQLQEGLES

-213 VLREADIPPT
+213 ILREADIPAT
-223 LENISRVVSALQMSL
+223 LENISRVVSALQMSQTAWVL
-238 VAGDMSDK
+238 SDN
-246 AKSYIISNGMPPTIE
+246 AKSYIIGNGMTPTIE
-261 NIYHGQYSGSDAYGM
+261 NIYHGQYSGSDAYDL
-276 SVYDQEIWESLKGQ
+276 SVYDQELWGQLKGQ
-290 IEDIIDIAGLGMQTA
+290 IGDIIELAGLGMQTA

-319 TIDNLRTL
+319 TIDNLRKL
-327 DVLRDIKDNTTLD
+327 DVLRDIKDNMTLD

-350 AAGSGAEQAL
+350 AAGGEAEQAV

-365 FTIARDLINSFNAV
+365 FIIARDIIDGFNSV
-379 NDGDIVTAIKIIAN
+379 KDGDIITAINIMAN
-393 NAISNNA
+393 SAG
-400 IQYNTGGNGEVQE
+400 TPV

-419 KQAGMENEN
+419 RQAGKENGN
-428 NGTGS
+428 NNSSAANTV
-433 TAVIPENITDG
+433 VIPENIIDG

-466 TVQSVGVMAEKG
+466 TVQSAGLMAEKG

-483 APLENIVKE
+483 APIENIVKE
-492 LRDIENA
+492 LREIENA
-499 YYMSRYGISAEMAD
+499 YYIARFGIQGDMAD

-562 KNQFMEIYEK
+562 RNQFMETYEK

-590 RSVPDILQSLGL
+590 RSVPDILKSLGL

-616 YNSMEITEDNIN
+616 YNSMEITEDNIS

-647 VVLDII
+647 VVLDMI
-653 RNGSNPLEKSVEE
+653 RNGSSPLNKSIEE
-666 LDRELAGIASDK
+666 LDKELMGIASDK
-678 GVTQEE
+678 GVTPEE

-691 QLERSNSI
+691 QLERSNAI

-742 AVRSIKGRGIDVE
+742 AVRSIKGGGIDVE
-755 VDNNYGRLEGLVY
+755 VDNDYGRLEGLVY
-768 HSKPITA
+768 HSKPITM
-775 QIDSGFNPDNNENG
+775 QLDSGFNPDG
-789 SNSGNRYYQG
+789 SKGSQDSGSRYYQG

-811 SVNEISDGDMEKLLN
+811 SVNEISDGDMEKILD

-871 ANMQIPSTVASLGAA
+871 ANMQIPVTVATLGAA
-886 IQMVKEGY
+886 IQMIKEGY
-894 SPVKDCYGR
+894 SPVKECYNR

-917 AADSM
+917 TADNM
-922 AESLGSE
+922 AEALDSE
-929 ESIKAE
+929 ESMAAE
-935 CEKTRKY
+935 CEKARKY
-942 MEEILSRSYCAP
+942 MEEILSRSYCEP

-966 LGRGIQLHGMMAG
+966 LGRGIQLHGIMSG
-979 RRSYDIPIV
+979 RRSYDIPVI
-988 TGDTITNMNVTV
+988 TGDTVTNMNVTI
-1000 LSGQGD
+1000 LSGKDD
-1006 KGKVKISVGN
+1006 KGRVKISASNANEDGN
-1016 AGAESEP
+1016 GQDLS
-1023 GKHINI
+1023 I
-1029 SAEFKIS
+1029 SAEFRVSGSTI
-1036 NGAVKGLVVCSN
+1036 KGIVSCSS
-1048 RESYEAVQES
+1048 RESYEAVKES
-1058 SMELKREMKEAGFE
+1058 SMELKENMADAGFE

-1077 CSLGAVRGG
+1077 CSLGTPRGG
-1086 IIDEKINLDD
+1086 ITDEKINFGS
-1096 NTSTASLYKAAKITA
+1096 NASTSVLYKAAKIAT
-1111 CYLSDIIKNIESQ
+1111 CYISEVIKNIANQ

>member
-1 MNIKDILHQPG
+1 MNIKDIMHPQAA
-12 HVARTGVMPDR
+12 ARTGAMPDKN
-23 SPFLS
+23 PFLS
-28 IGKKG
+28 IGRKG
-33 QVVEGVISKISDK
+33 QVVEGVVSKVSDK

-62 VRGATEGET
+62 VRNATEGET

-87 EVGNTYSQ
+87 EVGNTYNQ
-95 GSTRALASTKVP
+95 GMPVTPASAKVP
-107 DNAGV
+107 ENAGV
-112 YSNNN
+112 YSKNSNIK
-117 DVKVNAQVAAEDKE
+117 DNAQVAAEDKE

-144 ASIEKEEGN
+144 ESIEKEEGS
-153 IENCKEDELERAA
+153 IEGCKEEDLERAA
-166 QKVKEQKEWKEFYQE
+166 QRVKEQKEWKEFYQE
-181 SNKELCQQLKEGLEN
+181 SNKELCRQLQEGLEN

-213 VLREADIPPT
+213 ILREADIPAT
-223 LENISRVVSALQMSL
+223 LDNISRVVSALQMSQTAW
-238 VAGDMSDK
+238 VMSDN
-246 AKSYIISNGMPPTIE
+246 AKSYIISKGMSPTIE
-261 NIYHGQYSGSDAYGM
+261 NIYHGQYSGSDAYDM
-276 SVYDQEIWESLKGQ
+276 SVYDQELWGQLEGQ
-290 IEDIIDIAGLGMQTA
+290 IEDIIGLAGLGTQTA
-305 TDDAKWLLANDLPV
+305 TDDAKWLLANDLPI

-327 DVLRDIKDNTTLD
+327 DVLRGIKENMTLD

-350 AAGSGAEQAL
+350 AAGSEAEQAV

-365 FTIARDLINSFNAV
+365 FIIARDIINGFNSV
-379 NDGDIVTAIKIIAN
+379 KDGDIITAINIMAN
-393 NAISNNA
+393 NAA
-400 IQYNTGGNGEVQE
+400 QYNTGADGEVQE
-413 LNLALL
+413 LSLALL
-419 KQAGMENEN
+419 KQAGKENEN
-428 NGTGS
+428 NS
-433 TAVIPENITDG
+433 NSAANTAVIPENIIDG

-466 TVQSVGVMAEKG
+466 TVQSVGLMAGKG
-478 INIET
+478 INVET

-492 LRDIENA
+492 LREIENA
-499 YYMSRYGISAEMAD
+499 YYMARFGIQGDMAD

-562 KNQFMEIYEK
+562 RNQFMETYEK

-616 YNSMEITEDNIN
+616 YNSMEITEDNIS

-647 VVLDII
+647 VVLDMI
-653 RNGSNPLEKSVEE
+653 RNGSNPLNKSIEE
-666 LDRELAGIASDK
+666 LDRELAGIAYDK
-678 GVTQEE
+678 GVTPEE

-691 QLERSNSI
+691 QLERSNAI

-742 AVRSIKGRGIDVE
+742 AVRSIKGSGIDVE
-755 VDNNYGRLEGLVY
+755 VDNDYGRLESLVY
-768 HSKPITA
+768 HSKPITM
-775 QIDSGFNPDNNENG
+775 QLDSGFNPDSGESG
-789 SNSGNRYYQG
+789 QDSGNRYYQG

-811 SVNEISDGDMEKLLN
+811 SVNEMSDGDMEKILD

-871 ANMQIPSTVASLGAA
+871 ANMQIPVTVASLGAA
-886 IQMVKEGY
+886 IQMIKEGY
-894 SPVKDCYGR
+894 SPVKECYNR

-917 AADSM
+917 TADNM
-922 AESLGSE
+922 AEALDSE
-929 ESIKAE
+929 ESIKSE
-935 CEKTRKY
+935 CEKARKY
-942 MEEILSRSYCAP
+942 MEEILSRSYCEP

-979 RRSYDIPIV
+979 RRSYDIPVI
-988 TGDTITNMNVTV
+988 TGDTVTNMNVTI
-1000 LSGQGD
+1000 LSGQDD
-1006 KGKVKISVGN
+1006 KGKVRISISNANEDGN
-1016 AGAESEP
+1016 GQNL
-1023 GKHINI
+1023 NI

-1036 NGAVKGLVVCSN
+1036 GSAVKGIVSCSN
-1048 RESYEAVQES
+1048 REAYEMVKES
-1058 SMELKREMKEAGFE
+1058 SMELKENMADAGFE

-1077 CSLGAVRGG
+1077 CSLGTPRGG
-1086 IIDEKINLDD
+1086 IPDEKINLG
-1096 NTSTASLYKAAKITA
+1096 NNASTSVLYKAAKIAT
-1111 CYLSDIIKNIESQ
+1111 CYLSGIVKNIENQ

>member
-1 MNIKDILHQPG
+1 MNIKDIMHPQAA
-12 HVARTGVMPDR
+12 ARTGAMPDKN
-23 SPFLS
+23 PFLS
-28 IGKKG
+28 IGRKG
-33 QVVEGVISKISDK
+33 QVVEGVVSKVSDK

-62 VRGATEGET
+62 VRNATEGET

-87 EVGNTYSQ
+87 EVGNTYNQ
-95 GSTRALASTKVP
+95 GMPVTPASAKVP
-107 DNAGV
+107 ENAGV
-112 YSNNN
+112 YSKNSNIK
-117 DVKVNAQVAAEDKE
+117 DNAQVAAEDKE

-144 ASIEKEEGN
+144 ESIEKEEGS
-153 IENCKEDELERAA
+153 IEDCKEEDLERAA
-166 QKVKEQKEWKEFYQE
+166 QRVKEQKEWKEFYQE
-181 SNKELCQQLKEGLEN
+181 SNKELCRQLQEGLEN

-213 VLREADIPPT
+213 ILREADIPAT
-223 LENISRVVSALQMSL
+223 LENISRVVSALQMSQTAW
-238 VAGDMSDK
+238 VMSDN
-246 AKSYIISNGMPPTIE
+246 AKSYIISKGMSPTIE
-261 NIYHGQYSGSDAYGM
+261 NIYHGQYSGSDAYDM
-276 SVYDQEIWESLKGQ
+276 SVYDQELWGQLKGQ
-290 IEDIIDIAGLGMQTA
+290 IEDIIGLAGLGTQTA
-305 TDDAKWLLANDLPV
+305 TDDAKWLLANDLPI

-327 DVLRDIKDNTTLD
+327 DVLRGIKENMTLD

-350 AAGSGAEQAL
+350 AAGSEAEQAV

-365 FTIARDLINSFNAV
+365 FIIARDIINSFNSV
-379 NDGDIVTAIKIIAN
+379 KDGDIITAINIMAN
-393 NAISNNA
+393 NAA
-400 IQYNTGGNGEVQE
+400 QYNTGADDEVQE
-413 LNLALL
+413 LSLALL
-419 KQAGMENEN
+419 KQAGKENEN
-428 NGTGS
+428 NS
-433 TAVIPENITDG
+433 NSAANTAVIPENIIDG

-466 TVQSVGVMAEKG
+466 TVQSVGLMAGKG
-478 INIET
+478 INVET
-483 APLENIVKE
+483 APLESIVKE
-492 LRDIENA
+492 LREIENA
-499 YYMSRYGISAEMAD
+499 YYMARFGIQGDMAD

-562 KNQFMEIYEK
+562 RNQFMETYEK

-616 YNSMEITEDNIN
+616 YNSMEITEDNIS

-647 VVLDII
+647 VVLDMI
-653 RNGSNPLEKSVEE
+653 RNGSNPLNKSIEE
-666 LDRELAGIASDK
+666 LDRELAGIAYDK
-678 GVTQEE
+678 GVTPEE

-691 QLERSNSI
+691 QLERSNAI

-742 AVRSIKGRGIDVE
+742 AVRSIKGSGIDVE
-755 VDNNYGRLEGLVY
+755 VDNDYGRLESLVY
-768 HSKPITA
+768 HSKPITM
-775 QIDSGFNPDNNENG
+775 QLDSGFNPDNRDNG
-789 SNSGNRYYQG
+789 QDSGNRYYQG

-811 SVNEISDGDMEKLLN
+811 SVNEMSDGDMEKILD

-871 ANMQIPSTVASLGAA
+871 ANMQIPVTVASLGAA
-886 IQMVKEGY
+886 IQMIKEGY
-894 SPVKDCYGR
+894 SPVKECYNR
-903 RNILGEKEKKEFEE
+903 RNILGEKEKREFEE
-917 AADSM
+917 TADNM
-922 AESLGSE
+922 AEALDSE
-929 ESIKAE
+929 ESIKSE
-935 CEKTRKY
+935 CEKARKY
-942 MEEILSRSYCAP
+942 MEEILSRSYCEP

-979 RRSYDIPIV
+979 RRSYDIPVI
-988 TGDTITNMNVTV
+988 TGDTVTNMNVTI
-1000 LSGQGD
+1000 LSGQDD
-1006 KGKVKISVGN
+1006 KGKVRISISNANEDGN
-1016 AGAESEP
+1016 GQNL
-1023 GKHINI
+1023 NI

-1036 NGAVKGLVVCSN
+1036 GSAVKGIVSCSN
-1048 RESYEAVQES
+1048 REAYEMVKES
-1058 SMELKREMKEAGFE
+1058 SMELKENMADAGFE

-1077 CSLGAVRGG
+1077 CSLGTPRGG
-1086 IIDEKINLDD
+1086 IPDEKINLG
-1096 NTSTASLYKAAKITA
+1096 NNASTSVLYKAAKIAT
-1111 CYLSDIIKNIESQ
+1111 CYLSGIVKNIENH

>member
-1 MNIKDILHQPG
+1 MNIKDIMHQPG
-12 HVARTGVMPDR
+12 NVARTGILPDR

-33 QVVEGVISKISDK
+33 QVVEGVISKVSDK

-62 VRGATEGET
+62 VRNATEGGT

-87 EVGNTYSQ
+87 EVGNTGSQ
-95 GSTRALASTKVP
+95 GSTRALVSTKAP
-107 DNAGV
+107 DNAGI

-117 DVKVNAQVAAEDKE
+117 NVKGNAQVAAEDKE

-153 IENCKEDELERAA
+153 IEDCREEDLERAA
-166 QKVKEQKEWKEFYQE
+166 QKIKEQKEWKEFYQE

-223 LENISRVVSALQMSL
+223 LENISRVVSALQMSM

-246 AKSYIISNGMPPTIE
+246 VKTYIISKGMPPTIE
-261 NIYHGQYSGSDAYGM
+261 NIYHGQYSGSDAYDL
-276 SVYDQEIWESLKGQ
+276 SVYDKEIWESLKGQ
-290 IEDIIDIAGLGMQTA
+290 IEDIIDIAGLGLQTA

-327 DVLRDIKDNTTLD
+327 DVLRDIKDNMTLD

-350 AAGSGAEQAL
+350 AAGSEAEQAL

-365 FTIARDLINSFNAV
+365 FTIARDWINSFNSV
-379 NDGDIVTAIKIIAN
+379 NDGDIVTAIKI
-393 NAISNNA
+393 ISNNA

-413 LNLALL
+413 LNLELL
-419 KQAGMENEN
+419 KQAAKENQN
-428 NGTGS
+428 NGAGS
-433 TAVIPENITDG
+433 TAVIPENIADG

-466 TVQSVGVMAEKG
+466 TVQSVGVMAGKG

-562 KNQFMEIYEK
+562 KSQFMEIYEK

-602 EDTQANE
+602 ENTQANE

-653 RNGSNPLEKSVEE
+653 RNGINPLDKSIEE
-666 LDRELAGIASDK
+666 LDKELTGIASNK
-678 GVTQEE
+678 GVTPEE

-742 AVRSIKGRGIDVE
+742 AVRSIKGKGIDVE
-755 VDNNYGRLEGLVY
+755 VDNSYGRLEGLVY

-775 QIDSGFNPDNNENG
+775 QIDSGFNPDNKEEG
-789 SNSGNRYYQG
+789 SSGNRYYQG

-826 TSLEKFAEEMKSR
+826 TSLEKFAEEMKTR

-886 IQMVKEGY
+886 IQMLKEGY
-894 SPVKDCYGR
+894 NPVKDCYGR

-917 AADSM
+917 TADSM
-922 AESLGSE
+922 AEALDSE

-935 CEKTRKY
+935 CDKTRKY

-979 RRSYDIPIV
+979 RRSYDIPVI
-988 TGDTITNMNVTV
+988 TGGTITNMNVTI

-1016 AGAESEP
+1016 TGTESSP
-1023 GKHINI
+1023 GEQLNI

-1058 SMELKREMKEAGFE
+1058 ILELKREIREAGFE

-1077 CSLGAVRGG
+1077 CSLGTARGG
-1086 IIDEKINLDD
+1086 IIDEKINLG
-1096 NTSTASLYKAAKITA
+1096 NSTSTASLYKTAKITA
-1111 CYLSDIIKNIESQ
+1111 CYLSDIIKNIENK